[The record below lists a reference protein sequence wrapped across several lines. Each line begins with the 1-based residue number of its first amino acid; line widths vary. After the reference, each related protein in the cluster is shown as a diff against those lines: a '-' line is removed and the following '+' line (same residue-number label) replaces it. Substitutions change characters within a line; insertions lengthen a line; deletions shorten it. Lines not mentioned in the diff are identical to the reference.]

1 MITHGCY
8 SRTRHKHKLKKTFI
22 MLSAGLGLFFYVN
35 QNSFANGENY
45 FKLGSDSKLLTH
57 NSYQNRLFYTLK
69 TGETVADLSKSQD
82 INLSTIWSLNK
93 HLYSSESEMMKAAP
107 GQQIILPLKKLPFE
121 YSALPLLGSAPLV
134 AAGGV
139 AGHTN
144 KLTKMSPDVTK
155 SNMTDDKALNYAA
168 QQAASLGSQLQSR
181 SLNGDYAKDTALG
194 IAGNQASS
202 QLQAWL
208 QHYGT
213 AEVNLQS
220 GNNFDGSSLDFLLPF
235 YDSEKML
242 AFGQVGARYID
253 SRFTANLGAG
263 QRFFL
268 PENMLGYNVFIDQ
281 DFSGDNT
288 RLGIGGEYW
297 RDYFKS
303 SVNGYFRMSGWHE
316 SYNKKDYD
324 ERPANGF
331 DIRFNGYLPSYP
343 ALGAKLMYEQ
353 YYGDNVA
360 LFNAD
365 KLQSNPGAATVGVN
379 YTPVPLVT
387 MGVDYRHGTGNE
399 NDLLYSMQF
408 RYQFDKPWSQQI
420 EPQYVNELRTLSGSR
435 YDLVQ
440 RNNNI
445 ILEYKKQDIL
455 SLSIPHDINGTEHST
470 QKIQLN
476 VKSKYGLDRIVWD
489 DSALRSQG
497 GQIQHSGSQS
507 VQDYQAILPAYVQGG
522 SNIYKV
528 TARAY
533 DRNGNS
539 SNNVQL
545 TITVLSNGQ
554 VVGQVGVT
562 DFTADKT
569 SAKADGTEAITYTA
583 TVKKN
588 GVAQANVPVSFDIVS
603 GDATLSARSATTNSS
618 GKATVTL
625 KSIKPGQVVVSAKTA
640 EMTSALNANAVIFVD
655 QTKASITEIK
665 ADKTTAKA
673 DGSDAITYTVKVMKN
688 NQPEANHS
696 VTFSTN
702 FGDLGG
708 NSNTQIVKTDKDG
721 RATVK
726 LTSGV
731 AGNAIVSA
739 KVSEVN
745 TEVKAPETKFFS
757 VLSIDNNVNII
768 GTSANGALP
777 NIWLRYGQFK
787 LTAKG
792 GDGKYQWRSQDPSV
806 ASVDALTGRVTLL
819 KKGTTKIEVV
829 SGDKQTATYTIN
841 TPEKIITVETQN
853 KVIYSVAEA
862 TCSTNSGRLPSSTS
876 ELKDVYNK
884 WGAANSYEGY
894 KGKNTITAW
903 TQQTAA
909 DKQSGWTSTF
919 DIVTKNEI
927 PNNGSNSKVN
937 VYTANA
943 FAVCVR

>member
-1 MITHGCY
+1 MITHVFY
-8 SRTRHKHKLKKTFI
+8 ARTRHKHKLKKTFI

-45 FKLGSDSKLLTH
+45 FKLSSDSKLLT
-57 NSYQNRLFYTLK
+57 QNAAQDRLFYTLK
-69 TGETVADLSKSQD
+69 TGETVANISKSQG
-82 INLSTIWSLNK
+82 ISLSVIWSLNK
-93 HLYSSESEMMKAAP
+93 HLYSSESEMMKAGP
-107 GQQIILPLKKLPFE
+107 GQQIILPLKKLSVE
-121 YSALPLLGSAPLV
+121 YSALPVLGSAPVV

-144 KLTKMSPDVTK
+144 KMTKMSPDATK
-155 SNMTDDKALNYAA
+155 SNTTDDKALNYAA

-194 IAGNQASS
+194 MASSQASS

-235 YDSEKML
+235 YDSENML

-360 LFNAD
+360 LFNSD

-379 YTPVPLVT
+379 YTPIPLVT
-387 MGVDYRHGTGNE
+387 MGIDYRHGTGNE

-455 SLSIPHDINGTEHST
+455 SLNIPHDINGTEHST
-470 QKIQLN
+470 QKIQLI

-497 GQIQHSGSQS
+497 GQIQHGGSQS
-507 VQDYQAILPAYVQGG
+507 AQDYQAILPAYVQGG

-545 TITVLSNGQ
+545 TITVLPNGQ
-554 VVGQVGVT
+554 VVDQVGVT

-569 SAKADGTEAITYTA
+569 SAKADGIEAITYTA

-588 GVAQANVPVSFDIVS
+588 GVAQANVPVTFSIVS
-603 GDATLSARSATTNSS
+603 GTATLGANSARTDGN

-625 KSIKPGQVVVSAKTA
+625 KSATPGQVVVSAKTA
-640 EMTSALNANAVIFVD
+640 EMTSPLNASAVIFVD

-673 DGSDAITYTVKVMKN
+673 DGSDAITYTVRVMKEGAPVVD
-688 NQPEANHS
+688 QK
-696 VTFSTN
+696 VTFSKD
-702 FGDLGG
+702 FGTL
-708 NSNTQIVKTDKDG
+708 NKTEATTDQNG
-721 RATVK
+721 YATVK
-726 LTSGV
+726 LSSNTPGK
-731 AGNAIVSA
+731 AIVSA
-739 KVSEVN
+739 KVSGVG
-745 TEVKAPETKFFS
+745 TEVKATTVEFFAP
-757 VLSIDNNVNII
+757 LSIDGDKVTVI
-768 GTSANGALP
+768 GTGITGALP
-777 NIWLRYGQFK
+777 KNWLQYGQVK
-787 LTAKG
+787 LQATG
-792 GDGKYQWRSQDPSV
+792 GNGKYTWKSSNTKI
-806 ASVDALTGRVTLL
+806 ASVDNSGVITLNE
-819 KKGTTKIEVV
+819 KGSATITVV
-829 SGDKQTATYTIN
+829 SGDNQSATYTIN
-841 TPEKIITVETQN
+841 APGSIVIAVDKNNRVTYFDAEN
-853 KVIYSVAEA
+853 K
-862 TCSTNSGRLPSSTS
+862 CKTNSANLAQSK
-876 ELKDVYNK
+876 ELLANIYLT
-884 WGAANSYEGY
+884 WGAANKYPYYSGS
-894 KGKNTITAW
+894 KSLTAW
-903 TQQTAA
+903 I
-909 DKQSGWTSTF
+909 KQSSSEQLSGVSSTY
-919 DIVTKNEI
+919 DLVSNN
-927 PNNGSNSKVN
+927 PNSNVKVN
-937 VYTANA
+937 DMNA
-943 FAVCVR
+943 FPVCVK

>member
-1 MITHGCY
+1 MITHGFY
-8 SRTRHKHKLKKTFI
+8 ARTRHKHKLKKTFI

-45 FKLGSDSKLLTH
+45 FKLSSGSKLLT
-57 NSYQNRLFYTLK
+57 QNAAQDRLFYTLK
-69 TGETVADLSKSQD
+69 TGETVANISKSQG
-82 INLSTIWSLNK
+82 ISLSVIWSLNK
-93 HLYSSESEMMKAAP
+93 HLYSSESEMMKAGP
-107 GQQIILPLKKLPFE
+107 GQQIILPLKKLSVE
-121 YSALPLLGSAPLV
+121 YSALPVLGSAPVV

-144 KLTKMSPDVTK
+144 KMTKMSPDATK
-155 SNMTDDKALNYAA
+155 SNTTDDKALNYAA

-194 IAGNQASS
+194 MASSQASS

-235 YDSEKML
+235 YDSENML

-360 LFNAD
+360 LFNSD

-379 YTPVPLVT
+379 YTPIPLVT
-387 MGVDYRHGTGNE
+387 MGIDYRHGTGNE

-455 SLSIPHDINGTEHST
+455 SLNIPHDINGTEHST
-470 QKIQLN
+470 QKIQLI

-497 GQIQHSGSQS
+497 GQIQHGGSQS
-507 VQDYQAILPAYVQGG
+507 AQDYQAILPAYVQGG

-545 TITVLSNGQ
+545 TITVLPNGQ
-554 VVGQVGVT
+554 VVDQVGVT

-569 SAKADGTEAITYTA
+569 SAKADGIEAITYTA

-588 GVAQANVPVSFDIVS
+588 GVAQANVPVTFSIVS
-603 GDATLSARSATTNSS
+603 GAATLGANSARTDGN

-625 KSIKPGQVVVSAKTA
+625 KSATPGQVVVSAKTA
-640 EMTSALNANAVIFVD
+640 EMTSPLNASAVIFVD

-673 DGSDAITYTVKVMKN
+673 DGSDAITYTVRVMKEGAPVVD
-688 NQPEANHS
+688 QK
-696 VTFSTN
+696 VTFSKD
-702 FGDLGG
+702 FGTL
-708 NSNTQIVKTDKDG
+708 NKTEATTDQNG
-721 RATVK
+721 YATVK
-726 LTSGV
+726 LSSNTPGK
-731 AGNAIVSA
+731 AIVSA
-739 KVSEVN
+739 KVSGVG
-745 TEVKAPETKFFS
+745 TEVKATTVEFFAP
-757 VLSIDNNVNII
+757 LSIDGDKVTVI
-768 GTSANGALP
+768 GTGITGALP
-777 NIWLRYGQFK
+777 KNWLQYGQVK
-787 LTAKG
+787 LQATG
-792 GDGKYQWRSQDPSV
+792 GNGKYTWKSSNTKI
-806 ASVDALTGRVTLL
+806 ASVDNSGVITLNE
-819 KKGTTKIEVV
+819 KGSATITVV
-829 SGDKQTATYTIN
+829 SGDNQSATYTIN
-841 TPEKIITVETQN
+841 APGSIVIAVDKNTRVTYFDAEN
-853 KVIYSVAEA
+853 KCKTNSANLAQSKELLANIYS
-862 TCSTNSGRLPSSTS
+862 T
-876 ELKDVYNK
+876 
-884 WGAANSYEGY
+884 WGAANKYPYYSGS
-894 KGKNTITAW
+894 KSLTAW
-903 TQQTAA
+903 I
-909 DKQSGWTSTF
+909 KQSSSEQSSGVSSTY
-919 DIVTKNEI
+919 DLVTKNQ
-927 PNNGSNSKVN
+927 
-937 VYTANA
+937 
-943 FAVCVR
+943 

>member
-1 MITHGCY
+1 MITHGFY
-8 SRTRHKHKLKKTFI
+8 ARTRHKHKLKKTFI

-45 FKLGSDSKLLTH
+45 FKLSSDSKLLT
-57 NSYQNRLFYTLK
+57 QNAAQDRLFYTLK
-69 TGETVADLSKSQD
+69 TGETVANISKSQG
-82 INLSTIWSLNK
+82 ISLSVIWSLNK
-93 HLYSSESEMMKAAP
+93 HLYSSESEMMKAGP
-107 GQQIILPLKKLPFE
+107 GQQIILPLKKLSVE
-121 YSALPLLGSAPLV
+121 YSALPVLGSAPVV

-144 KLTKMSPDVTK
+144 KMTKMSPDATK
-155 SNMTDDKALNYAA
+155 SNTTDDKALNYAA

-194 IAGNQASS
+194 MASSQASS

-235 YDSEKML
+235 YDSENML

-360 LFNAD
+360 LFNSD

-379 YTPVPLVT
+379 YTPIPLVT
-387 MGVDYRHGTGNE
+387 MGIDYRHGTGNE

-455 SLSIPHDINGTEHST
+455 SLNIPHDINGTEHST
-470 QKIQLN
+470 QKIQLI

-497 GQIQHSGSQS
+497 GQIQHGGSQS
-507 VQDYQAILPAYVQGG
+507 AQDYQAILPAYVQGG

-545 TITVLSNGQ
+545 TITVLPNGQ
-554 VVGQVGVT
+554 VVDQVGVT

-569 SAKADGTEAITYTA
+569 SAKADGIEAITYTA

-588 GVAQANVPVSFDIVS
+588 GVAQANVPVTFSIVS
-603 GDATLSARSATTNSS
+603 GTATLGANSARTDGN

-625 KSIKPGQVVVSAKTA
+625 KSATPGQVVVSAKTA
-640 EMTSALNANAVIFVD
+640 EMTSPLNASAVIFVD

-673 DGSDAITYTVKVMKN
+673 DGSDAITYTVRVMKEGAPVVD
-688 NQPEANHS
+688 QK
-696 VTFSTN
+696 VTFSKD
-702 FGDLGG
+702 FGTL
-708 NSNTQIVKTDKDG
+708 NKTEATTDQNG
-721 RATVK
+721 YATVK
-726 LTSGV
+726 LSSTTPGK
-731 AGNAIVSA
+731 AIVSA
-739 KVSEVN
+739 KVSGVG
-745 TEVKAPETKFFS
+745 TEVKATTVEFFAP
-757 VLSIDNNVNII
+757 LSIDGDKVTVI
-768 GTSANGALP
+768 GTGITGALP
-777 NIWLRYGQFK
+777 KNWLQYGQVK
-787 LTAKG
+787 LQATG
-792 GDGKYQWRSQDPSV
+792 GNGKYTWKSSNTKI
-806 ASVDALTGRVTLL
+806 ASVDNSGVITLN
-819 KKGTTKIEVV
+819 KKGSATITVV
-829 SGDKQTATYTIN
+829 SGDNQSATYTIN
-841 TPEKIITVETQN
+841 APGSIVIAVDKNTRVTYFDAEN
-853 KVIYSVAEA
+853 KCKTNSANLAQSKELLANIYS
-862 TCSTNSGRLPSSTS
+862 T
-876 ELKDVYNK
+876 
-884 WGAANSYEGY
+884 WGAANKYPYYSGS
-894 KGKNTITAW
+894 KSLTAW
-903 TQQTAA
+903 I
-909 DKQSGWTSTF
+909 KQSSSEQSSGVSSTY
-919 DIVTKNEI
+919 DLVTKNQLI
-927 PNNGSNSKVN
+927 NVGVNNK
-937 VYTANA
+937 NA
-943 FAVCVR
+943 FSVCVK

>member
-1 MITHGCY
+1 MITHGFY
-8 SRTRHKHKLKKTFI
+8 ARTRHKHKLKKTFI

-45 FKLGSDSKLLTH
+45 FKLSSDSKLLT
-57 NSYQNRLFYTLK
+57 QNAAQDRLFYTLK
-69 TGETVADLSKSQD
+69 IGETVANISKSQG
-82 INLSTIWSLNK
+82 ISLSVIWSLNK
-93 HLYSSESEMMKAAP
+93 HLYSSESEMMKAGP
-107 GQQIILPLKKLPFE
+107 GQQIILPLKKLSVE
-121 YSALPLLGSAPLV
+121 YSALPVLGSAPVV

-144 KLTKMSPDVTK
+144 KMTKMSPDATK
-155 SNMTDDKALNYAA
+155 SNTTDDKALNYAA

-194 IAGNQASS
+194 MASSQASS

-235 YDSEKML
+235 YDSENML

-360 LFNAD
+360 LFNSD

-379 YTPVPLVT
+379 YTPIPLVT
-387 MGVDYRHGTGNE
+387 MGIDYRHGTGNE

-455 SLSIPHDINGTEHST
+455 SLNIPHDINGTEHST
-470 QKIQLN
+470 QKIQLI

-497 GQIQHSGSQS
+497 GQIQHGGSQS
-507 VQDYQAILPAYVQGG
+507 AQDYQAILPAYLQGG

-545 TITVLSNGQ
+545 TITVLPNGQ
-554 VVGQVGVT
+554 VVDQVGVT

-569 SAKADGTEAITYTA
+569 SAKADGIEAITYTA

-588 GVAQANVPVSFDIVS
+588 GVAQANVPVTFSIVS
-603 GDATLSARSATTNSS
+603 GTATLGANSARTDGN

-625 KSIKPGQVVVSAKTA
+625 KSATPGQVVVSAKTA
-640 EMTSALNANAVIFVD
+640 EMTSPLNASAVIFVD

-673 DGSDAITYTVKVMKN
+673 DGSDAITYTVRVMKEGAPVVD
-688 NQPEANHS
+688 QK
-696 VTFSTN
+696 VTFSKD
-702 FGDLGG
+702 FGTL
-708 NSNTQIVKTDKDG
+708 NKTEATTDQNG
-721 RATVK
+721 YATVK
-726 LTSGV
+726 LSSNTPGK
-731 AGNAIVSA
+731 AIVSA
-739 KVSEVN
+739 KVSGVG
-745 TEVKAPETKFFS
+745 TEVKATTVEFFAP
-757 VLSIDNNVNII
+757 LSIDGDKVTVI
-768 GTSANGALP
+768 GTGITGALP
-777 NIWLRYGQFK
+777 KNWLQYGQVK
-787 LTAKG
+787 LQATG
-792 GDGKYQWRSQDPSV
+792 GNGKYTWKSSNTKI
-806 ASVDALTGRVTLL
+806 ASVDNSGVITLNE
-819 KKGTTKIEVV
+819 KGSATITVV
-829 SGDKQTATYTIN
+829 SGDNQSATYTIN
-841 TPEKIITVETQN
+841 APGSIVIAVDKNTRVTYFDAEN
-853 KVIYSVAEA
+853 KCKTNSANLAQSKELLANIYS
-862 TCSTNSGRLPSSTS
+862 T
-876 ELKDVYNK
+876 
-884 WGAANSYEGY
+884 WGAANKYPYYSGS
-894 KGKNTITAW
+894 KSLTAW
-903 TQQTAA
+903 I
-909 DKQSGWTSTF
+909 KQSSSEQSSGVSSTY
-919 DIVTKNEI
+919 DLVTKNQLI
-927 PNNGSNSKVN
+927 NVGVNNK
-937 VYTANA
+937 NA
-943 FAVCVR
+943 FSVCVK

>member
-1 MITHGCY
+1 
-8 SRTRHKHKLKKTFI
+8 

-45 FKLGSDSKLLTH
+45 FKLSSDSKLLT
-57 NSYQNRLFYTLK
+57 QNAAQDRLFYTLK
-69 TGETVADLSKSQD
+69 TGETVANISKSQG
-82 INLSTIWSLNK
+82 ISLSVIWSLNK
-93 HLYSSESEMMKAAP
+93 HLYSSESEMMKAGP
-107 GQQIILPLKKLPFE
+107 GQQIILPLKKLSVE
-121 YSALPLLGSAPLV
+121 YSALPVLGSAPVV

-144 KLTKMSPDVTK
+144 KMTKMSPDATK
-155 SNMTDDKALNYAA
+155 SNTTDDKALNYAA

-194 IAGNQASS
+194 MASSQASS

-235 YDSEKML
+235 YDSENML

-360 LFNAD
+360 LFNSD

-379 YTPVPLVT
+379 YTPIPLVT
-387 MGVDYRHGTGNE
+387 MGIDYRHGTGNE

-455 SLSIPHDINGTEHST
+455 SLNIPHDINGTEHST
-470 QKIQLN
+470 QKIQLI

-507 VQDYQAILPAYVQGG
+507 AQDYQAILPAYVQGG

-545 TITVLSNGQ
+545 TITVLPNGQ
-554 VVGQVGVT
+554 VVDQVGVT

-569 SAKADGTEAITYTA
+569 SAKADNVDTITYTA

-588 GVAQANVPVSFDIVS
+588 GVAQANVPVTFSIVS
-603 GDATLSARSATTNSS
+603 GTATLGANSARTDGN

-625 KSIKPGQVVVSAKTA
+625 KSATPGQVVVSAKTA
-640 EMTSALNANAVIFVD
+640 EMTSPLNASAVIFVD

-673 DGSDAITYTVKVMKN
+673 DGSDAITYTVRVMKEGAPVVD
-688 NQPEANHS
+688 QK
-696 VTFSTN
+696 VTFSKD
-702 FGDLGG
+702 FGTL
-708 NSNTQIVKTDKDG
+708 NKTEATTDQNG
-721 RATVK
+721 YATVK
-726 LTSGV
+726 LSSNTPGK
-731 AGNAIVSA
+731 AIVSA
-739 KVSEVN
+739 KVSGVG
-745 TEVKAPETKFFS
+745 TEVKATTVEFFAP
-757 VLSIDNNVNII
+757 LSIDGDKVTVI
-768 GTSANGALP
+768 GTGITGALP
-777 NIWLRYGQFK
+777 KNWLQYGQVK
-787 LTAKG
+787 LQATG
-792 GDGKYQWRSQDPSV
+792 GNGKYTWKSSNTKI
-806 ASVDALTGRVTLL
+806 ASVDNSGVITLNE
-819 KKGTTKIEVV
+819 KGSATITVV
-829 SGDKQTATYTIN
+829 SGDNQSATYTIN
-841 TPEKIITVETQN
+841 APGSIVIAVDKNTRVTYFDAEN
-853 KVIYSVAEA
+853 KCKTNSANLAQSKELLVNIYS
-862 TCSTNSGRLPSSTS
+862 T
-876 ELKDVYNK
+876 
-884 WGAANSYEGY
+884 WGAANKYPYYSGS
-894 KGKNTITAW
+894 KSLTAW
-903 TQQTAA
+903 I
-909 DKQSGWTSTF
+909 KQSSSEQSSGVSSTY
-919 DIVTKNEI
+919 DLVTKNQLSNVGV
-927 PNNGSNSKVN
+927 NNK
-937 VYTANA
+937 NA
-943 FAVCVR
+943 FSVCVK

>member
-1 MITHGCY
+1 MITHGFY
-8 SRTRHKHKLKKTFI
+8 ARTRHKHKLKKTFI

-45 FKLGSDSKLLTH
+45 FKLSSDSKLLT
-57 NSYQNRLFYTLK
+57 QNAAQDRLFYTLK
-69 TGETVADLSKSQD
+69 TGETVANISKSQG
-82 INLSTIWSLNK
+82 ISLSVIWSLNK
-93 HLYSSESEMMKAAP
+93 HLYSSESEMMKAGP
-107 GQQIILPLKKLPFE
+107 GQQIILPLKKLSVE
-121 YSALPLLGSAPLV
+121 YSALPVLGSAPVV

-144 KLTKMSPDVTK
+144 KMTKMSPDATK
-155 SNMTDDKALNYAA
+155 SNTTDDKALNYAA

-194 IAGNQASS
+194 MASSQASS

-235 YDSEKML
+235 YDSENML

-360 LFNAD
+360 LFNSD

-379 YTPVPLVT
+379 YTPIPLVT
-387 MGVDYRHGTGNE
+387 MGIDYRHGTGNE

-455 SLSIPHDINGTEHST
+455 SLNIPHDINGTEHST
-470 QKIQLN
+470 QKIQLI

-497 GQIQHSGSQS
+497 GQIQHGGSQS
-507 VQDYQAILPAYVQGG
+507 AQDYQAILPAYVQGG

-545 TITVLSNGQ
+545 TITVLPNGQ
-554 VVGQVGVT
+554 VVDQVGVT

-569 SAKADGTEAITYTA
+569 SAKADGIEAITYTA

-588 GVAQANVPVSFDIVS
+588 GVAQANVPVTFSIVS
-603 GDATLSARSATTNSS
+603 GTATLGANSARTDGN

-625 KSIKPGQVVVSAKTA
+625 KSATPGQVVVSAKTA
-640 EMTSALNANAVIFVD
+640 EMTSPLNASAVIFVD

-673 DGSDAITYTVKVMKN
+673 DGSDAITYTVRVMKEGAPVVD
-688 NQPEANHS
+688 QK
-696 VTFSTN
+696 VTFSKD
-702 FGDLGG
+702 FGTL
-708 NSNTQIVKTDKDG
+708 NKTEATTDQNG
-721 RATVK
+721 YATVK
-726 LTSGV
+726 LSSNTPGK
-731 AGNAIVSA
+731 AIVSA
-739 KVSEVN
+739 KVSGVG
-745 TEVKAPETKFFS
+745 TEVKATTVEFFAP
-757 VLSIDNNVNII
+757 LSIDGDKVTVI
-768 GTSANGALP
+768 GTGITGALP
-777 NIWLRYGQFK
+777 KNWLQYGQVK
-787 LTAKG
+787 LQATG
-792 GDGKYQWRSQDPSV
+792 GNGKYTWKSSNTKI
-806 ASVDALTGRVTLL
+806 ASVDNSGVITLNE
-819 KKGTTKIEVV
+819 KGSATITVV
-829 SGDKQTATYTIN
+829 SGDNQSATYTIN
-841 TPEKIITVETQN
+841 APGSIVIAVDKNNRVTYFDAEN
-853 KVIYSVAEA
+853 KCKTNSANLAQSKELLANIYS
-862 TCSTNSGRLPSSTS
+862 T
-876 ELKDVYNK
+876 
-884 WGAANSYEGY
+884 WGAANKYPYYSGS
-894 KGKNTITAW
+894 KSLTAW
-903 TQQTAA
+903 I
-909 DKQSGWTSTF
+909 KQSSSEQSSGVSSTY
-919 DIVTKNEI
+919 DLVLENPMINV
-927 PNNGSNSKVN
+927 KVN
-937 VYTANA
+937 DKNA
-943 FAVCVR
+943 FPVCVK

>member
-1 MITHGCY
+1 MITHGFY
-8 SRTRHKHKLKKTFI
+8 ARTRHKHKLKKTFI

-45 FKLGSDSKLLTH
+45 FKLSSDSKLLT
-57 NSYQNRLFYTLK
+57 QNAAQDRLFYTLK
-69 TGETVADLSKSQD
+69 TGETVANISKSQG
-82 INLSTIWSLNK
+82 ISLSVIWSLNK
-93 HLYSSESEMMKAAP
+93 HLYSSESEMMKAGP
-107 GQQIILPLKKLPFE
+107 GQQIILPLKKLSVE
-121 YSALPLLGSAPLV
+121 YSALPVLGSAPVV

-144 KLTKMSPDVTK
+144 KMTKMSPDATK
-155 SNMTDDKALNYAA
+155 SNTTDDKALNYAA

-194 IAGNQASS
+194 MASSQASS

-235 YDSEKML
+235 YDSENML

-360 LFNAD
+360 LFNSD

-379 YTPVPLVT
+379 YTPIPLVT
-387 MGVDYRHGTGNE
+387 MGIDYRHGTGNE

-455 SLSIPHDINGTEHST
+455 SLNIPHDINGTEHST
-470 QKIQLN
+470 QKIQLI

-507 VQDYQAILPAYVQGG
+507 AQDYQAILPAYVQGG

-545 TITVLSNGQ
+545 TITVLPNGQ
-554 VVGQVGVT
+554 VVDQVGVT

-569 SAKADGTEAITYTA
+569 SAKADGIEAITYTA

-588 GVAQANVPVSFDIVS
+588 GVAQANVPVTFSIVS
-603 GDATLSARSATTNSS
+603 GTATLGANSARTDGN

-625 KSIKPGQVVVSAKTA
+625 KSVTPGQVVVSAKTA
-640 EMTSALNANAVIFVD
+640 EMTSPLNANAVIFVD
-655 QTKASITEIK
+655 QTQASITEIK

-673 DGSDAITYTVKVMKN
+673 DGSDAITYTVRVMKEGAPVVD
-688 NQPEANHS
+688 QK
-696 VTFSTN
+696 VTFSKD
-702 FGDLGG
+702 FGTL
-708 NSNTQIVKTDKDG
+708 NKTEATTDQNG
-721 RATVK
+721 YATVK
-726 LTSGV
+726 LSSNTPGK
-731 AGNAIVSA
+731 AIVSA
-739 KVSEVN
+739 KVSGVG
-745 TEVKAPETKFFS
+745 TEVKATTVEFFAP
-757 VLSIDNNVNII
+757 LSIDGDKVTVI
-768 GTSANGALP
+768 GTGITGALP
-777 NIWLRYGQFK
+777 KNWLQYGQVK
-787 LTAKG
+787 LQATG
-792 GDGKYQWRSQDPSV
+792 GNGKYTWKSSNTKI
-806 ASVDALTGRVTLL
+806 ASVDNSGVITLNE
-819 KKGTTKIEVV
+819 KGSATITVV
-829 SGDKQTATYTIN
+829 SGDNQSATYTIN
-841 TPEKIITVETQN
+841 APGSIVIAVDKNTRVTYFDAEN
-853 KVIYSVAEA
+853 KCKTNSANLAQSKELLANIYS
-862 TCSTNSGRLPSSTS
+862 T
-876 ELKDVYNK
+876 
-884 WGAANSYEGY
+884 WGAANKYPYYSGS
-894 KGKNTITAW
+894 KSLTAW
-903 TQQTAA
+903 I
-909 DKQSGWTSTF
+909 KQSSSEQSSGVSSTY
-919 DIVTKNEI
+919 DLVTKNQLI
-927 PNNGSNSKVN
+927 NVGVNNK
-937 VYTANA
+937 NA
-943 FAVCVR
+943 FSVCVK

>member
-1 MITHGCY
+1 MITHGFY
-8 SRTRHKHKLKKTFI
+8 ARTRHKHKLKKTFI

-45 FKLGSDSKLLTH
+45 FKLSSDSKLLT
-57 NSYQNRLFYTLK
+57 QNAAQDRLFYTLK
-69 TGETVADLSKSQD
+69 TGETVANISKSQG
-82 INLSTIWSLNK
+82 ISLSVIWSLNK
-93 HLYSSESEMMKAAP
+93 HLYSSESEMMKAGH
-107 GQQIILPLKKLPFE
+107 GQQIILPLKKLSVE
-121 YSALPLLGSAPLV
+121 YSALPVLGSAPVV

-144 KLTKMSPDVTK
+144 KMTKMSPDATK
-155 SNMTDDKALNYAA
+155 SNTTDDKALNYAA

-194 IAGNQASS
+194 MASSQASS

-235 YDSEKML
+235 YDSENML

-360 LFNAD
+360 LFNSD

-379 YTPVPLVT
+379 YTPIPLVT
-387 MGVDYRHGTGNE
+387 MGIDYRHGTGNE

-455 SLSIPHDINGTEHST
+455 SLNIPHDINGTEHST
-470 QKIQLN
+470 QKIQLI

-497 GQIQHSGSQS
+497 GQIQHGGSQS
-507 VQDYQAILPAYVQGG
+507 AQDYQAILPAYVQGG

-545 TITVLSNGQ
+545 TITVLPNGQ
-554 VVGQVGVT
+554 VVDQVGVT

-569 SAKADGTEAITYTA
+569 SAKADGIEAITYTA

-588 GVAQANVPVSFDIVS
+588 GVAQANVPVTFSIVS
-603 GDATLSARSATTNSS
+603 GTATLGANSARTDGN

-625 KSIKPGQVVVSAKTA
+625 KSATPGQVVVSAKTA
-640 EMTSALNANAVIFVD
+640 EMTSPLNASAVIFVD

-673 DGSDAITYTVKVMKN
+673 DGSDAITYTVRVMKEGAPVVD
-688 NQPEANHS
+688 QK
-696 VTFSTN
+696 VTFSKD
-702 FGDLGG
+702 FGTL
-708 NSNTQIVKTDKDG
+708 NKTEATTDQNG
-721 RATVK
+721 YATVK
-726 LTSGV
+726 LSSNTPGK
-731 AGNAIVSA
+731 AIVSA
-739 KVSEVN
+739 KVSGVG
-745 TEVKAPETKFFS
+745 TEVKATTVEFFAP
-757 VLSIDNNVNII
+757 LSIDGDKVTVI
-768 GTSANGALP
+768 GTGITGALP
-777 NIWLRYGQFK
+777 KNWLQYGQVK
-787 LTAKG
+787 LQATG
-792 GDGKYQWRSQDPSV
+792 GNGKYTWKSSNTKI
-806 ASVDALTGRVTLL
+806 ASVDNSGVITLNE
-819 KKGTTKIEVV
+819 KGSATITVV
-829 SGDKQTATYTIN
+829 SGDNQSATYTIN
-841 TPEKIITVETQN
+841 APGSIVIAVDKNTRVTYFDAEN
-853 KVIYSVAEA
+853 KCKTNSANLAQSKELLANIYS
-862 TCSTNSGRLPSSTS
+862 T
-876 ELKDVYNK
+876 
-884 WGAANSYEGY
+884 WGAANKYPYYSGS
-894 KGKNTITAW
+894 KSLTAW
-903 TQQTAA
+903 I
-909 DKQSGWTSTF
+909 KQSSSEQSSGVSSTY
-919 DIVTKNEI
+919 DLVTKNQLI
-927 PNNGSNSKVN
+927 NVGVNNK
-937 VYTANA
+937 NA
-943 FAVCVR
+943 FSVCVK

>member
-1 MITHGCY
+1 MITHVFY
-8 SRTRHKHKLKKTFI
+8 ARTRHKHKLKKTFI

-45 FKLGSDSKLLTH
+45 FKLSSDSKLLT
-57 NSYQNRLFYTLK
+57 QNAAQDRLFYTLK
-69 TGETVADLSKSQD
+69 TGETVANISKSQG
-82 INLSTIWSLNK
+82 ISLSVIWSLNK
-93 HLYSSESEMMKAAP
+93 HLYSSESEMMKAGP
-107 GQQIILPLKKLPFE
+107 GQQIILPLKKLSVE
-121 YSALPLLGSAPLV
+121 YSALPVLGSAPVV

-144 KLTKMSPDVTK
+144 KMTKMSPDATK
-155 SNMTDDKALNYAA
+155 SNTTDDKALNYAA

-194 IAGNQASS
+194 MASSQASS

-235 YDSEKML
+235 YDSENML

-360 LFNAD
+360 LFNSD

-379 YTPVPLVT
+379 YTPIPLVT
-387 MGVDYRHGTGNE
+387 MGIDYRHGTGNE

-455 SLSIPHDINGTEHST
+455 SLNIPHDINGTEHST
-470 QKIQLN
+470 QKIQLI

-497 GQIQHSGSQS
+497 GQIQHGGSQS
-507 VQDYQAILPAYVQGG
+507 AQDYQAILPAYVQGG

-545 TITVLSNGQ
+545 TITVLPNGQ
-554 VVGQVGVT
+554 VVDQVGVT

-569 SAKADGTEAITYTA
+569 SAKADGIEAITYTA

-588 GVAQANVPVSFDIVS
+588 GVAQANVPVTFSIVS
-603 GDATLSARSATTNSS
+603 GTATLGANSARTDGN

-625 KSIKPGQVVVSAKTA
+625 KSATPGQVVVSAKTA
-640 EMTSALNANAVIFVD
+640 EMTSPLNASAVIFVD

-673 DGSDAITYTVKVMKN
+673 DGSDAITYTVRVMKEGAPVVD
-688 NQPEANHS
+688 QK
-696 VTFSTN
+696 VTFSKD
-702 FGDLGG
+702 FGTL
-708 NSNTQIVKTDKDG
+708 NKTEATTDQNG
-721 RATVK
+721 YATVK
-726 LTSGV
+726 LSSNTPGK
-731 AGNAIVSA
+731 AIVSA
-739 KVSEVN
+739 KVSGVG
-745 TEVKAPETKFFS
+745 TEVKATTVEFFAP
-757 VLSIDNNVNII
+757 LSIDGDKVTVI
-768 GTSANGALP
+768 GSGITGALP
-777 NIWLRYGQFK
+777 KNWLQYGQVK
-787 LTAKG
+787 LQATG
-792 GDGKYQWRSQDPSV
+792 GNGKYTWKSSNTKI
-806 ASVDALTGRVTLL
+806 ASVDNSGVITLNE
-819 KKGTTKIEVV
+819 KGSATITVV
-829 SGDKQTATYTIN
+829 SGDNQSATYTIN
-841 TPEKIITVETQN
+841 APGSIVIAVDKNTRVTYFDAEN
-853 KVIYSVAEA
+853 KCKTNSANLAQSKELLANIYS
-862 TCSTNSGRLPSSTS
+862 T
-876 ELKDVYNK
+876 
-884 WGAANSYEGY
+884 WGAANKYPYYSGS
-894 KGKNTITAW
+894 KSLTAW
-903 TQQTAA
+903 I
-909 DKQSGWTSTF
+909 KQSSSEQSSGVSSTY
-919 DIVTKNEI
+919 DLVSNN
-927 PNNGSNSKVN
+927 PNSNVKVN
-937 VYTANA
+937 DKNA
-943 FAVCVR
+943 FPVCVK

>member
-1 MITHGCY
+1 MITHGFY
-8 SRTRHKHKLKKTFI
+8 ARTRHKHKLKKTFI

-45 FKLGSDSKLLTH
+45 FKLSSDSKLLT
-57 NSYQNRLFYTLK
+57 QNAAQDRLFYTLK
-69 TGETVADLSKSQD
+69 TGETVANISKSQG
-82 INLSTIWSLNK
+82 ISLSVIWSLNK
-93 HLYSSESEMMKAAP
+93 HLYSSESEMMKAGP
-107 GQQIILPLKKLPFE
+107 GQQIILPLKKLSVE
-121 YSALPLLGSAPLV
+121 YSALPVLGSAPVV

-144 KLTKMSPDVTK
+144 KMTKMSPDATK
-155 SNMTDDKALNYAA
+155 SNTTDDKALNYAA

-194 IAGNQASS
+194 MASSQASS

-235 YDSEKML
+235 YDSENML

-360 LFNAD
+360 LFNSD

-379 YTPVPLVT
+379 YTPIPLVT
-387 MGVDYRHGTGNE
+387 MGIDYRHGTGNE

-455 SLSIPHDINGTEHST
+455 SLNIPHDINGTEHST
-470 QKIQLN
+470 QKIQLI

-497 GQIQHSGSQS
+497 GQIQHGGSQS
-507 VQDYQAILPAYVQGG
+507 AQDYQAILPAYVQGG

-545 TITVLSNGQ
+545 TITVLPNGQ
-554 VVGQVGVT
+554 VVDQVGVT

-569 SAKADGTEAITYTA
+569 SAKADGIEAITYTA

-588 GVAQANVPVSFDIVS
+588 GVAQANVPVTFSIVS
-603 GDATLSARSATTNSS
+603 GTATLGANSARTDGN

-625 KSIKPGQVVVSAKTA
+625 KSATPGQVVVSAKTA
-640 EMTSALNANAVIFVD
+640 EMTSPLNASAVIFVD

-665 ADKTTAKA
+665 ADKTIAKA
-673 DGSDAITYTVKVMKN
+673 DGSDAITYTVRVMKEGAPVVD
-688 NQPEANHS
+688 QK
-696 VTFSTN
+696 VTFSKD
-702 FGDLGG
+702 FGTL
-708 NSNTQIVKTDKDG
+708 NKTEATTDQNG
-721 RATVK
+721 YATVK
-726 LTSGV
+726 LSSNTPGK
-731 AGNAIVSA
+731 AIVSA
-739 KVSEVN
+739 KVSGVG
-745 TEVKAPETKFFS
+745 TEVKATTVEFFAP
-757 VLSIDNNVNII
+757 LSIDGDKVTVI
-768 GTSANGALP
+768 GTGITGALP
-777 NIWLRYGQFK
+777 KNWLQYGQVK
-787 LTAKG
+787 LQATG
-792 GDGKYQWRSQDPSV
+792 GNGKYTWKSSNTKI
-806 ASVDALTGRVTLL
+806 ASVDNSGVITLNE
-819 KKGTTKIEVV
+819 KGSATITVV
-829 SGDKQTATYTIN
+829 SGDNQSATYTIN
-841 TPEKIITVETQN
+841 APGSIVIAVDKNTRVTYFDAEN
-853 KVIYSVAEA
+853 KCKTNSANLAQSKELLANIYS
-862 TCSTNSGRLPSSTS
+862 T
-876 ELKDVYNK
+876 
-884 WGAANSYEGY
+884 WGAANKYPYYSGS
-894 KGKNTITAW
+894 KSLTAW
-903 TQQTAA
+903 I
-909 DKQSGWTSTF
+909 KQSSSEQSSGVSSTY
-919 DIVTKNEI
+919 DLVTKNPLI
-927 PNNGSNSKVN
+927 NVGVNNK
-937 VYTANA
+937 NA
-943 FAVCVR
+943 FSVCVK

>member
-1 MITHGCY
+1 MITHGFY
-8 SRTRHKHKLKKTFI
+8 ARTRHKHKLKKTFI

-45 FKLGSDSKLLTH
+45 FKLSSDSKLLT
-57 NSYQNRLFYTLK
+57 QNAAQDRLFYTLK
-69 TGETVADLSKSQD
+69 TGETVANISKSQG
-82 INLSTIWSLNK
+82 ISLSVIWSLNK
-93 HLYSSESEMMKAAP
+93 HLYSSESEMMKAGP
-107 GQQIILPLKKLPFE
+107 GQQIILPLKKLSVE
-121 YSALPLLGSAPLV
+121 YSALPVLGSAPVV

-144 KLTKMSPDVTK
+144 KMTKMSPDATK
-155 SNMTDDKALNYAA
+155 SNTTDDKALNYAA

-194 IAGNQASS
+194 MASSQASS

-235 YDSEKML
+235 YDSENML

-360 LFNAD
+360 LFNSD

-379 YTPVPLVT
+379 YTPIPLVT
-387 MGVDYRHGTGNE
+387 MGIDYRHGTGNE

-455 SLSIPHDINGTEHST
+455 SLNIPHDINGTEHST
-470 QKIQLN
+470 QKIQLI

-497 GQIQHSGSQS
+497 GQIQHGGSQS
-507 VQDYQAILPAYVQGG
+507 AQDYQAILPAYVQGG

-545 TITVLSNGQ
+545 TITVLPNGQ
-554 VVGQVGVT
+554 VVDQVGVT

-569 SAKADGTEAITYTA
+569 SAKADGIEAITYTA

-588 GVAQANVPVSFDIVS
+588 GVAQANVPVTFSIVS
-603 GDATLSARSATTNSS
+603 GTATLGANSARTDGN

-625 KSIKPGQVVVSAKTA
+625 KSATPGQVVVSAKTA
-640 EMTSALNANAVIFVD
+640 EMTSPLNASAVIFVD

-673 DGSDAITYTVKVMKN
+673 DGSDAITYTVRVMKEGAPVVD
-688 NQPEANHS
+688 QK
-696 VTFSTN
+696 VTFSKD
-702 FGDLGG
+702 FGTL
-708 NSNTQIVKTDKDG
+708 NKTEATTDQNG
-721 RATVK
+721 YATVK
-726 LTSGV
+726 LSSNTPGK
-731 AGNAIVSA
+731 AIVSA
-739 KVSEVN
+739 KVSGVG
-745 TEVKAPETKFFS
+745 TEVKATTVEFFAP
-757 VLSIDNNVNII
+757 LSIDGDKVTVI
-768 GTSANGALP
+768 GTGITGALP
-777 NIWLRYGQFK
+777 KNWLQYGQVK
-787 LTAKG
+787 LQATG
-792 GDGKYQWRSQDPSV
+792 GNGKYTWKSSNTKI
-806 ASVDALTGRVTLL
+806 ASVDNSGVITLNE
-819 KKGTTKIEVV
+819 KGSATITVV
-829 SGDKQTATYTIN
+829 SGDNQSATYTIN
-841 TPEKIITVETQN
+841 APGSIVIAVDKNTRVTYFDAEN
-853 KVIYSVAEA
+853 KCKTNSANLAQSKELLANIYS
-862 TCSTNSGRLPSSTS
+862 T
-876 ELKDVYNK
+876 
-884 WGAANSYEGY
+884 WGAANKYPYYYGS
-894 KGKNTITAW
+894 KSLTAW
-903 TQQTAA
+903 I
-909 DKQSGWTSTF
+909 KQSSSEQSSGVSSTY
-919 DIVTKNEI
+919 DLVTKNQLSNVGV
-927 PNNGSNSKVN
+927 NNK
-937 VYTANA
+937 NA
-943 FAVCVR
+943 FSVCVK

>member
-1 MITHGCY
+1 MITHGFY
-8 SRTRHKHKLKKTFI
+8 ARTRHKHKLKKTFI

-45 FKLGSDSKLLTH
+45 FKLSSDSKLLT
-57 NSYQNRLFYTLK
+57 QNAAQDRLFYTLK
-69 TGETVADLSKSQD
+69 TGETVANISKSQG
-82 INLSTIWSLNK
+82 ISLSVIWSLNK
-93 HLYSSESEMMKAAP
+93 HLYSSESEMMKAGP
-107 GQQIILPLKKLPFE
+107 GQQIILPLKKLSVE
-121 YSALPLLGSAPLV
+121 YSALPVLGSAPVV

-144 KLTKMSPDVTK
+144 KMTKMSPDATK
-155 SNMTDDKALNYAA
+155 SNSTDDKALNYAA

-194 IAGNQASS
+194 MASSQASS

-235 YDSEKML
+235 YDSENML

-360 LFNAD
+360 LFNSD

-379 YTPVPLVT
+379 YTPIPLVT
-387 MGVDYRHGTGNE
+387 MGIDYRHGTGNE

-455 SLSIPHDINGTEHST
+455 SLNIPHDINGTEHST
-470 QKIQLN
+470 QKIQLI

-497 GQIQHSGSQS
+497 GQIQHGGSQS
-507 VQDYQAILPAYVQGG
+507 AQDYQAILPVYVQGG

-545 TITVLSNGQ
+545 TITVLPNGQ
-554 VVGQVGVT
+554 VVDQVGVT

-569 SAKADGTEAITYTA
+569 SAKADGIEAITYTA

-588 GVAQANVPVSFDIVS
+588 GVAQANVPVTFSIVS
-603 GDATLSARSATTNSS
+603 GTATLGANSARTDGN

-625 KSIKPGQVVVSAKTA
+625 KSATPGQVVVSAKTA
-640 EMTSALNANAVIFVD
+640 EMTSPLNASAVIFVD

-673 DGSDAITYTVKVMKN
+673 DGSDAITYTVRVMKEGAPVVD
-688 NQPEANHS
+688 QK
-696 VTFSTN
+696 VTFSKD
-702 FGDLGG
+702 FGTL
-708 NSNTQIVKTDKDG
+708 NKTEATTDQNG
-721 RATVK
+721 YATVK
-726 LTSGV
+726 LSSNTPGK
-731 AGNAIVSA
+731 AIVSA
-739 KVSEVN
+739 KVSGVG
-745 TEVKAPETKFFS
+745 TEVKATTVEFFAP
-757 VLSIDNNVNII
+757 LSIDGDKVTVI
-768 GTSANGALP
+768 GTGITGALP
-777 NIWLRYGQFK
+777 KNWLQYGQVK
-787 LTAKG
+787 LQATG
-792 GDGKYQWRSQDPSV
+792 GNGKYTWKSSNTKI
-806 ASVDALTGRVTLL
+806 ASVDNSGVITLNE
-819 KKGTTKIEVV
+819 KGSATITVV
-829 SGDKQTATYTIN
+829 SGDNQSATYTIN
-841 TPEKIITVETQN
+841 APGSIVIAVDKNTRVTYFDAEN
-853 KVIYSVAEA
+853 KCKTNSANLAQSKELLANIYS
-862 TCSTNSGRLPSSTS
+862 T
-876 ELKDVYNK
+876 
-884 WGAANSYEGY
+884 WGAANKYPYYSGS
-894 KGKNTITAW
+894 KSLTAW
-903 TQQTAA
+903 I
-909 DKQSGWTSTF
+909 KQSSSEQSSGVSSTY
-919 DIVTKNEI
+919 DLVTKNQLI
-927 PNNGSNSKVN
+927 NVGVNNK
-937 VYTANA
+937 NA
-943 FAVCVR
+943 FSVCVK

>member
-1 MITHGCY
+1 MTHGFY
-8 SRTRHKHKLKKTFI
+8 ARTRHKHKLKKTFI

-45 FKLGSDSKLLTH
+45 FKLSSDSKLLT
-57 NSYQNRLFYTLK
+57 QNAAQDRLFYTLK
-69 TGETVADLSKSQD
+69 TGETVANISKSQG
-82 INLSTIWSLNK
+82 ISLSVIWSLNK
-93 HLYSSESEMMKAAP
+93 HLYSSESEMMKAGP
-107 GQQIILPLKKLPFE
+107 GQQIILPLKKLSVE
-121 YSALPLLGSAPLV
+121 YSALPVLGSAPVV

-144 KLTKMSPDVTK
+144 KMTKMSPDATK
-155 SNMTDDKALNYAA
+155 SNTTDDKALNYAA

-194 IAGNQASS
+194 MASSQASS

-235 YDSEKML
+235 YDSENML

-360 LFNAD
+360 LFNSD

-379 YTPVPLVT
+379 YTPIPLVT
-387 MGVDYRHGTGNE
+387 MGIDYRHGTGNE

-455 SLSIPHDINGTEHST
+455 SLNIPHDINGTEHST
-470 QKIQLN
+470 QKIQLI

-497 GQIQHSGSQS
+497 GQIQHGGSQS
-507 VQDYQAILPAYVQGG
+507 AQDYQAILPAYVQGG

-545 TITVLSNGQ
+545 TITVLPNGQ
-554 VVGQVGVT
+554 VVDQVGVT

-569 SAKADGTEAITYTA
+569 SAKADGIEAITYTA

-588 GVAQANVPVSFDIVS
+588 GVAQANVPVTFSIVS
-603 GDATLSARSATTNSS
+603 GTATLGANSARTDGN

-625 KSIKPGQVVVSAKTA
+625 KSATPGQVVVSAKTA
-640 EMTSALNANAVIFVD
+640 EMTSPLNASAVIFVD

-673 DGSDAITYTVKVMKN
+673 DGSDAITYTVRVMKEGAPVVD
-688 NQPEANHS
+688 QK
-696 VTFSTN
+696 VTFSKD
-702 FGDLGG
+702 FGTL
-708 NSNTQIVKTDKDG
+708 NKTEATTDQNG
-721 RATVK
+721 YATVK
-726 LTSGV
+726 LSSNTPGK
-731 AGNAIVSA
+731 AIVSA
-739 KVSEVN
+739 KVSGVG
-745 TEVKAPETKFFS
+745 TEVKATTVEFFAP
-757 VLSIDNNVNII
+757 LSIDGDKVTVI
-768 GTSANGALP
+768 GTGITGALP
-777 NIWLRYGQFK
+777 KNWLQYGQVK
-787 LTAKG
+787 LQATG
-792 GDGKYQWRSQDPSV
+792 GNGKYTWKSSNTKI
-806 ASVDALTGRVTLL
+806 ASVDNSGVITLNE
-819 KKGTTKIEVV
+819 KGSATITVV
-829 SGDKQTATYTIN
+829 SGDNQSATYTIN
-841 TPEKIITVETQN
+841 APGSIVIAVDKNTRVTYFDAEN
-853 KVIYSVAEA
+853 KCKTNSANLAQSKELLANIYS
-862 TCSTNSGRLPSSTS
+862 T
-876 ELKDVYNK
+876 
-884 WGAANSYEGY
+884 WGAANKYPYYSGS
-894 KGKNTITAW
+894 KSLTAW
-903 TQQTAA
+903 I
-909 DKQSGWTSTF
+909 KQSSSEQSSGVSSTY
-919 DIVTKNEI
+919 DLVTKN
-927 PNNGSNSKVN
+927 
-937 VYTANA
+937 
-943 FAVCVR
+943 

>member
-1 MITHGCY
+1 MITHGFY
-8 SRTRHKHKLKKTFI
+8 ARTRHKHKLKKTFI

-45 FKLGSDSKLLTH
+45 FKLSSGSKLLT
-57 NSYQNRLFYTLK
+57 QNAAQDRLFYTLK
-69 TGETVADLSKSQD
+69 TGETVANISKSQG
-82 INLSTIWSLNK
+82 ISLSVIWSLNK
-93 HLYSSESEMMKAAP
+93 HLYSSESEMMKAGP
-107 GQQIILPLKKLPFE
+107 GQQIILPLKKLSVE
-121 YSALPLLGSAPLV
+121 YSALPVLGSAPVV

-144 KLTKMSPDVTK
+144 KMTKMSPDATK
-155 SNMTDDKALNYAA
+155 SNTTDDKALNYAA

-194 IAGNQASS
+194 MASSQASS

-235 YDSEKML
+235 YDSENML

-360 LFNAD
+360 LFNSD

-379 YTPVPLVT
+379 YTPIPLVT
-387 MGVDYRHGTGNE
+387 MGLDYRHGTGNE

-455 SLSIPHDINGTEHST
+455 SLNIPHDINGTEHST
-470 QKIQLN
+470 QKIQLI

-497 GQIQHSGSQS
+497 GQIQHGGSQS
-507 VQDYQAILPAYVQGG
+507 AQDYQAILPAYVQGG

-545 TITVLSNGQ
+545 TITVLPNGQ
-554 VVGQVGVT
+554 VVDQVGVT

-569 SAKADGTEAITYTA
+569 SAKADGIEAITYTA

-588 GVAQANVPVSFDIVS
+588 GVAQANVPVTFSIVS
-603 GDATLSARSATTNSS
+603 GTATLGANSARTDGN

-625 KSIKPGQVVVSAKTA
+625 KSATPGQVVVSAKTA
-640 EMTSALNANAVIFVD
+640 EMTSPLNASAVIFVD

-673 DGSDAITYTVKVMKN
+673 DGSDAITYTVRVMKEGAPVVD
-688 NQPEANHS
+688 QK
-696 VTFSTN
+696 VTFSKD
-702 FGDLGG
+702 FGTL
-708 NSNTQIVKTDKDG
+708 NKTEATTDQNG
-721 RATVK
+721 YATVK
-726 LTSGV
+726 LSSNTPGK
-731 AGNAIVSA
+731 AIVSA
-739 KVSEVN
+739 KVSGVG
-745 TEVKAPETKFFS
+745 TEVKATTVEFFAP
-757 VLSIDNNVNII
+757 LSIDGDKVTVI
-768 GTSANGALP
+768 GTGITGALP
-777 NIWLRYGQFK
+777 KNWLQYGQVK
-787 LTAKG
+787 LQATG
-792 GDGKYQWRSQDPSV
+792 GNGKYTWKSSNTKI
-806 ASVDALTGRVTLL
+806 ASVDNSGVITLNE
-819 KKGTTKIEVV
+819 KGSATITVV
-829 SGDKQTATYTIN
+829 SGDNQSATYTIN
-841 TPEKIITVETQN
+841 APGSIVIAVDKNTRVTYFDAEN
-853 KVIYSVAEA
+853 KCKTSSANLAQSKELLANIYS
-862 TCSTNSGRLPSSTS
+862 T
-876 ELKDVYNK
+876 
-884 WGAANSYEGY
+884 WGAANKYPYYSGS
-894 KGKNTITAW
+894 KSLTAW
-903 TQQTAA
+903 I
-909 DKQSGWTSTF
+909 KQSSSEQSSGVSSTY
-919 DIVTKNEI
+919 DLVTKNQLSNVGV
-927 PNNGSNSKVN
+927 NNK
-937 VYTANA
+937 NA
-943 FAVCVR
+943 FSVCVK

>member
-1 MITHGCY
+1 MITHGFY
-8 SRTRHKHKLKKTFI
+8 ARTRHKHKLKKTFI

-45 FKLGSDSKLLTH
+45 FKLSSDSKLLT
-57 NSYQNRLFYTLK
+57 QNAAQDRLFYTLK
-69 TGETVADLSKSQD
+69 TGETVANISKSQG
-82 INLSTIWSLNK
+82 ISLSVIWSLNK
-93 HLYSSESEMMKAAP
+93 HLYSSESEMMKAGP
-107 GQQIILPLKKLPFE
+107 GQQIILPLKKLSVE
-121 YSALPLLGSAPLV
+121 YSALPVLGSAPVV

-144 KLTKMSPDVTK
+144 KMTKMSPDATK
-155 SNMTDDKALNYAA
+155 SNTTDDKALNYAA

-194 IAGNQASS
+194 MASSQASS

-235 YDSEKML
+235 YDSENML

-360 LFNAD
+360 LFNSD

-379 YTPVPLVT
+379 YTPIPLVT
-387 MGVDYRHGTGNE
+387 MGIDYRHGTGNE

-455 SLSIPHDINGTEHST
+455 SLNIPHDINGTEHST
-470 QKIQLN
+470 QKIQLI

-497 GQIQHSGSQS
+497 GQIQHGGSQS
-507 VQDYQAILPAYVQGG
+507 AQDYQAILPAYVQGG

-545 TITVLSNGQ
+545 TITVLPNGQ
-554 VVGQVGVT
+554 VVDQVGVT

-569 SAKADGTEAITYTA
+569 SAKADGIEAITYTA

-588 GVAQANVPVSFDIVS
+588 GVAQANVPVTFSIVS
-603 GDATLSARSATTNSS
+603 GTATLGANSARTDGN

-625 KSIKPGQVVVSAKTA
+625 KSATPGQVVVSAKTA
-640 EMTSALNANAVIFVD
+640 EMTSPLNASAVIFVD

-673 DGSDAITYTVKVMKN
+673 DGSDAITYTVRVMKEGAPVVD
-688 NQPEANHS
+688 QK
-696 VTFSTN
+696 VTFSKD
-702 FGDLGG
+702 FGTL
-708 NSNTQIVKTDKDG
+708 NKTEATTDQNG
-721 RATVK
+721 YATVK
-726 LTSGV
+726 LSSNTPGK
-731 AGNAIVSA
+731 AIVSA
-739 KVSEVN
+739 KVSGVG
-745 TEVKAPETKFFS
+745 TEVKATTVEFFAP
-757 VLSIDNNVNII
+757 LSIDGDKVTVI
-768 GTSANGALP
+768 GTGITGALP
-777 NIWLRYGQFK
+777 KNWLQYGQVK
-787 LTAKG
+787 LQATG
-792 GDGKYQWRSQDPSV
+792 GNGKYTWKSSNTKI
-806 ASVDALTGRVTLL
+806 ASVDNSGVITLNE
-819 KKGTTKIEVV
+819 KGSATITVV
-829 SGDKQTATYTIN
+829 SGDNQSATYTIN
-841 TPEKIITVETQN
+841 APGSIVIAVDKNTRVTYFDAEN
-853 KVIYSVAEA
+853 KCKTNSANLAQSKELLANIYS
-862 TCSTNSGRLPSSTS
+862 T
-876 ELKDVYNK
+876 
-884 WGAANSYEGY
+884 WGAANKYPYYSGS
-894 KGKNTITAW
+894 KSLTAW
-903 TQQTAA
+903 I
-909 DKQSGWTSTF
+909 KQSSSEQSSGVSSTY
-919 DIVTKNEI
+919 DLVSNN
-927 PNNGSNSKVN
+927 PNSNVKVN
-937 VYTANA
+937 DKNA
-943 FAVCVR
+943 FPVCVK

>member
-1 MITHGCY
+1 MITHGFY
-8 SRTRHKHKLKKTFI
+8 ARTRHKHKLKKTFI

-45 FKLGSDSKLLTH
+45 FKLSSDSKLLT
-57 NSYQNRLFYTLK
+57 QNAAQDRLFYTLK
-69 TGETVADLSKSQD
+69 TGETVANISKSQG
-82 INLSTIWSLNK
+82 ISLSVIWSLNK
-93 HLYSSESEMMKAAP
+93 HLYSSESEMMKAGP
-107 GQQIILPLKKLPFE
+107 GQQIILPLKKLSVE
-121 YSALPLLGSAPLV
+121 YSALPVLGSAPVV

-144 KLTKMSPDVTK
+144 KMTKMSPDATK
-155 SNMTDDKALNYAA
+155 SNTTDDKALNYAA

-194 IAGNQASS
+194 MASSQASS

-235 YDSEKML
+235 YDSENML

-360 LFNAD
+360 LFNSD

-379 YTPVPLVT
+379 YTPIPLVT
-387 MGVDYRHGTGNE
+387 MGIDYRHGTGNE

-455 SLSIPHDINGTEHST
+455 SLNIPHDINGTEHST
-470 QKIQLN
+470 QKIQLI

-497 GQIQHSGSQS
+497 GQIQHGGSQS
-507 VQDYQAILPAYVQGG
+507 AQDYQAILPAYVQGG

-545 TITVLSNGQ
+545 TITVLPNGQ
-554 VVGQVGVT
+554 VVDQVGVT

-569 SAKADGTEAITYTA
+569 SAKADGIEAITYTA

-588 GVAQANVPVSFDIVS
+588 GVAQANVPVTFSIVS
-603 GDATLSARSATTNSS
+603 GTATLGANSARTDGN

-625 KSIKPGQVVVSAKTA
+625 KSATPGQVVVSAKTA
-640 EMTSALNANAVIFVD
+640 EMTSPLNASAVIFVD

-673 DGSDAITYTVKVMKN
+673 DGSDAITYTVRVMKEGAPVVD
-688 NQPEANHS
+688 QK
-696 VTFSTN
+696 VTFSKD
-702 FGDLGG
+702 FGTL
-708 NSNTQIVKTDKDG
+708 NKTEATTDQNG
-721 RATVK
+721 YATVK
-726 LTSGV
+726 LSSNTPGK
-731 AGNAIVSA
+731 AIVSA
-739 KVSEVN
+739 KVSGVG
-745 TEVKAPETKFFS
+745 TEVKATTVEFFAP
-757 VLSIDNNVNII
+757 LSIDGDKVTVI
-768 GTSANGALP
+768 GTGITGALP
-777 NIWLRYGQFK
+777 KNWLQYGQVK
-787 LTAKG
+787 LQATG
-792 GDGKYQWRSQDPSV
+792 GNGKYTWKSSNTKI
-806 ASVDALTGRVTLL
+806 ASVDNSGVITLNE
-819 KKGTTKIEVV
+819 KGSATITVV
-829 SGDKQTATYTIN
+829 SGDNQSATYTIN
-841 TPEKIITVETQN
+841 APGSIVIAVDKNTRVTYFDAEN
-853 KVIYSVAEA
+853 KCKTNSANLAQSKELLANIYS
-862 TCSTNSGRLPSSTS
+862 T
-876 ELKDVYNK
+876 
-884 WGAANSYEGY
+884 WGAANKYPYYSGS
-894 KGKNTITAW
+894 KSLTAW
-903 TQQTAA
+903 I
-909 DKQSGWTSTF
+909 KQSSS
-919 DIVTKNEI
+919 EQ
-927 PNNGSNSKVN
+927 SS
-937 VYTANA
+937 
-943 FAVCVR
+943 

>member
-1 MITHGCY
+1 MITHGFY
-8 SRTRHKHKLKKTFI
+8 ARTRHKHKLKKTFI

-45 FKLGSDSKLLTH
+45 FKLSSDSKLLT
-57 NSYQNRLFYTLK
+57 QNAAQDRLFYTLK
-69 TGETVADLSKSQD
+69 TGETVANISKSQG
-82 INLSTIWSLNK
+82 ISLSVIWSLNK
-93 HLYSSESEMMKAAP
+93 HLYSSESEMMKAGP
-107 GQQIILPLKKLPFE
+107 GQQIILPLKKLSVE
-121 YSALPLLGSAPLV
+121 YSALPVLGSAPVV

-144 KLTKMSPDVTK
+144 KMTKMSPDATK
-155 SNMTDDKALNYAA
+155 SNTTDDKALNYAA

-194 IAGNQASS
+194 MASSQASS

-235 YDSEKML
+235 YDSENML

-360 LFNAD
+360 LFNSD

-379 YTPVPLVT
+379 YTPIPLVT
-387 MGVDYRHGTGNE
+387 MGIDYRHGTGNE

-455 SLSIPHDINGTEHST
+455 SLNIPHDINGTEHST
-470 QKIQLN
+470 QKIQLI

-497 GQIQHSGSQS
+497 GQIQHGGSQS
-507 VQDYQAILPAYVQGG
+507 AQDYQAILPAYVQGG

-545 TITVLSNGQ
+545 TITVLPNGQ
-554 VVGQVGVT
+554 VVDQVGVT

-569 SAKADGTEAITYTA
+569 SAKADGIEAITYTA

-588 GVAQANVPVSFDIVS
+588 GVAQANVPVTFSIVS
-603 GDATLSARSATTNSS
+603 GTATLGANSARTDGN

-625 KSIKPGQVVVSAKTA
+625 KSATPGQVVVSAKTA
-640 EMTSALNANAVIFVD
+640 EMTSPLNASAVIFVD

-673 DGSDAITYTVKVMKN
+673 DGSDAITYTVRVMKEGAPVVD
-688 NQPEANHS
+688 QK
-696 VTFSTN
+696 VTFSKD
-702 FGDLGG
+702 FGTL
-708 NSNTQIVKTDKDG
+708 NKTEATTDQNG
-721 RATVK
+721 YATVK
-726 LTSGV
+726 LSSNTPGK
-731 AGNAIVSA
+731 AIVSA
-739 KVSEVN
+739 KVSGVG
-745 TEVKAPETKFFS
+745 TEVKATTVEFFAP
-757 VLSIDNNVNII
+757 LSIDGDKVTVI
-768 GTSANGALP
+768 GTGITGALP
-777 NIWLRYGQFK
+777 KNWLQYGQVK
-787 LTAKG
+787 LQATG
-792 GDGKYQWRSQDPSV
+792 GNGKYTWKSSNTKI
-806 ASVDALTGRVTLL
+806 ASVDNSGVITLNE
-819 KKGTTKIEVV
+819 KGSATITVV
-829 SGDKQTATYTIN
+829 SGDNQSATYTIN
-841 TPEKIITVETQN
+841 APGSIVIAVDKNNRVTYSDAEIKCKTNSANLAQSKELLAN
-853 KVIYSVAEA
+853 IYS
-862 TCSTNSGRLPSSTS
+862 T
-876 ELKDVYNK
+876 
-884 WGAANSYEGY
+884 WGAANKYPYYSGS
-894 KGKNTITAW
+894 KSLTAW
-903 TQQTAA
+903 I
-909 DKQSGWTSTF
+909 KQSSSEQSSGVSSTYDLVRNF
-919 DIVTKNEI
+919 
-927 PNNGSNSKVN
+927 PMSNVKVN
-937 VYTANA
+937 DKNA
-943 FAVCVR
+943 FPVCVK

>member
-1 MITHGCY
+1 MITHGFY
-8 SRTRHKHKLKKTFI
+8 ARTRHKHKLKKTFI

-45 FKLGSDSKLLTH
+45 FKLSSDSKLLT
-57 NSYQNRLFYTLK
+57 QNAAQDRLFYTLK
-69 TGETVADLSKSQD
+69 TGETVANISKSQG
-82 INLSTIWSLNK
+82 ISLSVIWSLNK
-93 HLYSSESEMMKAAP
+93 HLYSSESEMMKAGP
-107 GQQIILPLKKLPFE
+107 GQQIILPLKKLSVE
-121 YSALPLLGSAPLV
+121 YSALPVLGSAPVV

-144 KLTKMSPDVTK
+144 KMTKMSPDATK
-155 SNMTDDKALNYAA
+155 SNTTDDKALNYAA

-194 IAGNQASS
+194 MASSQASS

-235 YDSEKML
+235 YDSENML

-360 LFNAD
+360 LFNSD

-379 YTPVPLVT
+379 YTPIPLVT
-387 MGVDYRHGTGNE
+387 MGIDYRHGTGNE

-455 SLSIPHDINGTEHST
+455 SLNIPHDINGTEHST
-470 QKIQLN
+470 QKIQLI

-497 GQIQHSGSQS
+497 GQIQHGGSQS
-507 VQDYQAILPAYVQGG
+507 AQDYQAILPAYVQGG

-545 TITVLSNGQ
+545 TITVLPNGQ
-554 VVGQVGVT
+554 VVDQVGVT

-569 SAKADGTEAITYTA
+569 SAKADGIEAITYTA

-588 GVAQANVPVSFDIVS
+588 GVAQANVPVTFSIVS
-603 GDATLSARSATTNSS
+603 GTATLGANSARTDGN

-625 KSIKPGQVVVSAKTA
+625 KSATPGQVVVSAKTA
-640 EMTSALNANAVIFVD
+640 EMTSPLNASAVIFVD

-673 DGSDAITYTVKVMKN
+673 DGSDAITYTVRVMKEGAPVVD
-688 NQPEANHS
+688 QK
-696 VTFSTN
+696 VTFSKD
-702 FGDLGG
+702 FGTL
-708 NSNTQIVKTDKDG
+708 NKTEATTDQNG
-721 RATVK
+721 YATVK
-726 LTSGV
+726 LSSNTPGK
-731 AGNAIVSA
+731 AIVSA
-739 KVSEVN
+739 KVSGVG
-745 TEVKAPETKFFS
+745 TEVKATTVEFFAP
-757 VLSIDNNVNII
+757 LSIDGDKVTVI
-768 GTSANGALP
+768 GTGITGALP
-777 NIWLRYGQFK
+777 KNWLQYGQVK
-787 LTAKG
+787 LQATG
-792 GDGKYQWRSQDPSV
+792 GNGKYTWKSSNTKI
-806 ASVDALTGRVTLL
+806 ASVDNSGVITLNE
-819 KKGTTKIEVV
+819 KGSATITVV
-829 SGDKQTATYTIN
+829 SGDNQSATYTIN
-841 TPEKIITVETQN
+841 APGSIVIAVDKNTRVTYFDAEHKCKTNSANLAQSKELLAN
-853 KVIYSVAEA
+853 IYS
-862 TCSTNSGRLPSSTS
+862 T
-876 ELKDVYNK
+876 
-884 WGAANSYEGY
+884 WGAANKYPYYSGS
-894 KGKNTITAW
+894 KSLTAW
-903 TQQTAA
+903 I
-909 DKQSGWTSTF
+909 KQSSSEQSSGVSSTY
-919 DIVTKNEI
+919 DLVLKN
-927 PNNGSNSKVN
+927 PMSNVKVN
-937 VYTANA
+937 DKNA
-943 FAVCVR
+943 FPVCVK

>member
-1 MITHGCY
+1 MITHGFY
-8 SRTRHKHKLKKTFI
+8 ARTRHKHKLKKTFI

-45 FKLGSDSKLLTH
+45 FKLSSDSKLLT
-57 NSYQNRLFYTLK
+57 QNAAQDRLFYTLK
-69 TGETVADLSKSQD
+69 TGETVANISKSQG
-82 INLSTIWSLNK
+82 ISLSVIWSLNK
-93 HLYSSESEMMKAAP
+93 HLYSSESEMMKAGP
-107 GQQIILPLKKLPFE
+107 GQQIILPLKKLSVE
-121 YSALPLLGSAPLV
+121 YSALPVLGSAPVV

-144 KLTKMSPDVTK
+144 KMTKMSPDATK
-155 SNMTDDKALNYAA
+155 SNTTDDKALNYAA

-194 IAGNQASS
+194 MASSQASS

-235 YDSEKML
+235 YDSENML

-360 LFNAD
+360 LFNSD

-379 YTPVPLVT
+379 YTPIPLVT
-387 MGVDYRHGTGNE
+387 MGIDYRHGTGNE

-455 SLSIPHDINGTEHST
+455 SLNIPHDINGTEHST
-470 QKIQLN
+470 QKIQLI

-497 GQIQHSGSQS
+497 GQIQHGGSQS
-507 VQDYQAILPAYVQGG
+507 AQDYQAILPAYVQGG

-545 TITVLSNGQ
+545 TITVLPNGQ
-554 VVGQVGVT
+554 VVDQVGVT

-569 SAKADGTEAITYTA
+569 SAKADGIEAITYTA

-588 GVAQANVPVSFDIVS
+588 GVAQANVPVTFSIVS
-603 GDATLSARSATTNSS
+603 GTATLGANSARTDGN

-625 KSIKPGQVVVSAKTA
+625 KSATPGQVVVSAKTA
-640 EMTSALNANAVIFVD
+640 EMTSPLNASAVIFVD

-673 DGSDAITYTVKVMKN
+673 DGSDAITYTVRVMKEGAPVVD
-688 NQPEANHS
+688 QK
-696 VTFSTN
+696 VTFSKD
-702 FGDLGG
+702 FGTL
-708 NSNTQIVKTDKDG
+708 NKTEATTDQNG
-721 RATVK
+721 YATVK
-726 LTSGV
+726 LSSNTPGK
-731 AGNAIVSA
+731 AIVSA
-739 KVSEVN
+739 KVSGVG
-745 TEVKAPETKFFS
+745 TEVKATTVEFFAP
-757 VLSIDNNVNII
+757 LSIDGDKVTVI
-768 GTSANGALP
+768 GTGITGALP
-777 NIWLRYGQFK
+777 KNWLQYGQVK
-787 LTAKG
+787 LQATG
-792 GDGKYQWRSQDPSV
+792 GNGKYTWKSSNTKI
-806 ASVDALTGRVTLL
+806 ASVDNSGVITLNE
-819 KKGTTKIEVV
+819 KGSATITVV
-829 SGDKQTATYTIN
+829 SGDNQSATYTIN
-841 TPEKIITVETQN
+841 APGSIVIAVDKNTRVTYFDAEN
-853 KVIYSVAEA
+853 KCKTNSANLAQSKELLANIYS
-862 TCSTNSGRLPSSTS
+862 T
-876 ELKDVYNK
+876 
-884 WGAANSYEGY
+884 WGAANKYPYYSGS
-894 KGKNTITAW
+894 KSLTAW
-903 TQQTAA
+903 I
-909 DKQSGWTSTF
+909 KQSSSEQSSGVSSTY
-919 DIVTKNEI
+919 DLVTENQLI
-927 PNNGSNSKVN
+927 NVGVN
-937 VYTANA
+937 KKNA
-943 FAVCVR
+943 FSVCVK

>member
-1 MITHGCY
+1 MITHGFY
-8 SRTRHKHKLKKTFI
+8 ARTRHKHKLKKTFI

-45 FKLGSDSKLLTH
+45 FKLSSDSKLLT
-57 NSYQNRLFYTLK
+57 QNAAQDRLFYTLK
-69 TGETVADLSKSQD
+69 TGETVANISKSQG
-82 INLSTIWSLNK
+82 ISLSVIWSLNK
-93 HLYSSESEMMKAAP
+93 HLYSSESEMMKAGP
-107 GQQIILPLKKLPFE
+107 GQQIILPLKKLSVE
-121 YSALPLLGSAPLV
+121 YSALPVLGSAPVV

-144 KLTKMSPDVTK
+144 KMTKMSPDATK
-155 SNMTDDKALNYAA
+155 SNTTDDKALNYAA

-194 IAGNQASS
+194 MASSQASS

-235 YDSEKML
+235 YDSENML

-360 LFNAD
+360 LFNSD

-379 YTPVPLVT
+379 YTPIPLVT
-387 MGVDYRHGTGNE
+387 MGIDYRHGTGNE

-455 SLSIPHDINGTEHST
+455 SLNIPHDINGTEHST
-470 QKIQLN
+470 QKIQLI

-497 GQIQHSGSQS
+497 GQIQHGGSQS
-507 VQDYQAILPAYVQGG
+507 AQDYQAILPAYVQGG

-545 TITVLSNGQ
+545 TITVLPNGQ
-554 VVGQVGVT
+554 VVDQVGVT

-569 SAKADGTEAITYTA
+569 SAKADGIEAITYTA

-588 GVAQANVPVSFDIVS
+588 GVAQANVPVTFSIVS
-603 GDATLSARSATTNSS
+603 GTATLGANSARTDGN

-625 KSIKPGQVVVSAKTA
+625 KSATPGQVVVSAKTA
-640 EMTSALNANAVIFVD
+640 EMTSPLNASAVIFVD

-673 DGSDAITYTVKVMKN
+673 DGSDAITYTVRVMKEGAPVVD
-688 NQPEANHS
+688 QK
-696 VTFSTN
+696 VTFSKD
-702 FGDLGG
+702 FGTL
-708 NSNTQIVKTDKDG
+708 NKTEATTDQNG
-721 RATVK
+721 YATVK
-726 LTSGV
+726 LSSNTPGK
-731 AGNAIVSA
+731 AIVSA
-739 KVSEVN
+739 KVSGVG
-745 TEVKAPETKFFS
+745 TEVKATTVEFFAP
-757 VLSIDNNVNII
+757 LSIDGDKVTVI
-768 GTSANGALP
+768 GTGITGALP
-777 NIWLRYGQFK
+777 KNWLQYGQVK
-787 LTAKG
+787 LQATG
-792 GDGKYQWRSQDPSV
+792 GNGKYTWKSSNTKI
-806 ASVDALTGRVTLL
+806 ASVDNSGVITLNE
-819 KKGTTKIEVV
+819 KGSATITVV
-829 SGDKQTATYTIN
+829 SGDNQSATYTIN
-841 TPEKIITVETQN
+841 APGSIVIAVDKNTRVTYFDAEN
-853 KVIYSVAEA
+853 KCKTNSANLAQSKELLANIYS
-862 TCSTNSGRLPSSTS
+862 T
-876 ELKDVYNK
+876 
-884 WGAANSYEGY
+884 WGAANKYPYYSGS
-894 KGKNTITAW
+894 KTLTAW
-903 TQQTAA
+903 I
-909 DKQSGWTSTF
+909 KQSSSEQSSGVSSTY
-919 DIVTKNEI
+919 DLVTKNQLSNVGV
-927 PNNGSNSKVN
+927 NNK
-937 VYTANA
+937 NA
-943 FAVCVR
+943 FSVCVK

>member
-1 MITHGCY
+1 MITHGFY
-8 SRTRHKHKLKKTFI
+8 ARTRHKHKLKKTFI

-45 FKLGSDSKLLTH
+45 FKLSSDSKLLT
-57 NSYQNRLFYTLK
+57 QNAAQDRLFYTLK
-69 TGETVADLSKSQD
+69 TGETVANISKSQG
-82 INLSTIWSLNK
+82 ISLSVIWSLNK
-93 HLYSSESEMMKAAP
+93 HLYSSESEMMKAGP
-107 GQQIILPLKKLPFE
+107 GQQIILPLKKLSVE
-121 YSALPLLGSAPLV
+121 YSALPVLGSAPVV

-144 KLTKMSPDVTK
+144 KMTKMSPDATK
-155 SNMTDDKALNYAA
+155 SNTTDDKALNYAA

-194 IAGNQASS
+194 MASSQASS

-235 YDSEKML
+235 YDSENML

-360 LFNAD
+360 LFNSD

-379 YTPVPLVT
+379 YTPIPLVT
-387 MGVDYRHGTGNE
+387 MGIDYRHGTGNE

-455 SLSIPHDINGTEHST
+455 SLNIPHDINGTEHST
-470 QKIQLN
+470 QKIQLI

-497 GQIQHSGSQS
+497 GQIQHGGSQS
-507 VQDYQAILPAYVQGG
+507 AQDYQAILPAYVQGG

-545 TITVLSNGQ
+545 TITVLPNGQ
-554 VVGQVGVT
+554 VVDQVGVT
-562 DFTADKT
+562 DVTADKT
-569 SAKADGTEAITYTA
+569 SAKADGIEAITYTA

-588 GVAQANVPVSFDIVS
+588 GVAQANVPVTFSIVS
-603 GDATLSARSATTNSS
+603 GTATLGANSARTDGN

-625 KSIKPGQVVVSAKTA
+625 KSATPGQVVVSAKTA
-640 EMTSALNANAVIFVD
+640 EMTSPLNASAVIFVD

-673 DGSDAITYTVKVMKN
+673 DGSDAITYTVRVMKEGAPVVD
-688 NQPEANHS
+688 QK
-696 VTFSTN
+696 VTFSKD
-702 FGDLGG
+702 FGTL
-708 NSNTQIVKTDKDG
+708 NKTEATTDQNG
-721 RATVK
+721 YATVK
-726 LTSGV
+726 LSSNTPGK
-731 AGNAIVSA
+731 AIVSA
-739 KVSEVN
+739 KVSGVG
-745 TEVKAPETKFFS
+745 TEVKATTVEFFAP
-757 VLSIDNNVNII
+757 LSIDGDKVTVI
-768 GTSANGALP
+768 GTGITGALP
-777 NIWLRYGQFK
+777 KNWLQYGQVK
-787 LTAKG
+787 LQATG
-792 GDGKYQWRSQDPSV
+792 GNGKYTWKSSNTKI
-806 ASVDALTGRVTLL
+806 ASVDNSGVITLNE
-819 KKGTTKIEVV
+819 KGSATITVV
-829 SGDKQTATYTIN
+829 SGDNQSATYTIN
-841 TPEKIITVETQN
+841 APGSIVIAVDKNTRVTYFDAEN
-853 KVIYSVAEA
+853 KCKTNSANLAQSKELLANIYS
-862 TCSTNSGRLPSSTS
+862 T
-876 ELKDVYNK
+876 
-884 WGAANSYEGY
+884 WGAANKYPYYSGS
-894 KGKNTITAW
+894 KSLSAW
-903 TQQTAA
+903 I
-909 DKQSGWTSTF
+909 KQSSSEQSSGVSSTY
-919 DIVTKNEI
+919 DLVTKNQLI
-927 PNNGSNSKVN
+927 NVGVNNK
-937 VYTANA
+937 NA
-943 FAVCVR
+943 FSVCVK

>member
-1 MITHGCY
+1 MITHGFY
-8 SRTRHKHKLKKTFI
+8 ARTRHKHKLKKTFI

-45 FKLGSDSKLLTH
+45 FKLSSDSKLLT
-57 NSYQNRLFYTLK
+57 QNAAQDRLFYTLK
-69 TGETVADLSKSQD
+69 TGETVANISKSQG
-82 INLSTIWSLNK
+82 ISLSVIWSLNK
-93 HLYSSESEMMKAAP
+93 HLYSSESEMMKAGP
-107 GQQIILPLKKLPFE
+107 GQQIILPLKKLSVE
-121 YSALPLLGSAPLV
+121 YSALPVLGSAPVV

-144 KLTKMSPDVTK
+144 KMTKMSPDATK
-155 SNMTDDKALNYAA
+155 SNTTDDKALNYAA

-194 IAGNQASS
+194 MASSQASS

-235 YDSEKML
+235 YDSENML

-360 LFNAD
+360 LFNSD

-379 YTPVPLVT
+379 YTPIPLVT
-387 MGVDYRHGTGNE
+387 MGIDYRHGTGNE

-455 SLSIPHDINGTEHST
+455 SLNIPHDINGTEHST
-470 QKIQLN
+470 QKIQLI

-497 GQIQHSGSQS
+497 GQIQHGGSQS
-507 VQDYQAILPAYVQGG
+507 AQDYQAILPAYVQGG

-545 TITVLSNGQ
+545 TITVLPNGQ
-554 VVGQVGVT
+554 VVDQVGVT

-569 SAKADGTEAITYTA
+569 SAKADGIEAITYTA

-588 GVAQANVPVSFDIVS
+588 GVAQANVPVTFSIVS
-603 GDATLSARSATTNSS
+603 GTATLGANSARTDGN

-625 KSIKPGQVVVSAKTA
+625 KSATPGQVVVSAKTA
-640 EMTSALNANAVIFVD
+640 EMTSPLNASAVIFVD

-673 DGSDAITYTVKVMKN
+673 DGSDAITYTVRVMKEGAPVVD
-688 NQPEANHS
+688 QK
-696 VTFSTN
+696 VTFSKD
-702 FGDLGG
+702 FGTL
-708 NSNTQIVKTDKDG
+708 NKTEATTDQNG
-721 RATVK
+721 YATVK
-726 LTSGV
+726 LSSNTPGK
-731 AGNAIVSA
+731 AIVSA
-739 KVSEVN
+739 KVSGVG
-745 TEVKAPETKFFS
+745 TEVKATTVEFFAP
-757 VLSIDNNVNII
+757 LSIDGDKVTVI
-768 GTSANGALP
+768 GTGITGALP
-777 NIWLRYGQFK
+777 KNWLQYGQVK
-787 LTAKG
+787 LQATG
-792 GDGKYQWRSQDPSV
+792 GNGKYTWKSSNTKI
-806 ASVDALTGRVTLL
+806 ASVDNSGVITLNE
-819 KKGTTKIEVV
+819 KGSATITVV
-829 SGDKQTATYTIN
+829 SGDNQSATYTIN
-841 TPEKIITVETQN
+841 APGSIVIAVDKNTRVTYFDAEN
-853 KVIYSVAEA
+853 KCKTNSANLAQSKELLANIYS
-862 TCSTNSGRLPSSTS
+862 T
-876 ELKDVYNK
+876 
-884 WGAANSYEGY
+884 WGAANKYPYYSGS
-894 KGKNTITAW
+894 KSLTAW
-903 TQQTAA
+903 I
-909 DKQSGWTSTF
+909 KQSSSEQSSGVSST
-919 DIVTKNEI
+919 
-927 PNNGSNSKVN
+927 
-937 VYTANA
+937 Y
-943 FAVCVR
+943 

>member
-1 MITHGCY
+1 MITHGFY
-8 SRTRHKHKLKKTFI
+8 ARTRHKHKLKKTFI

-45 FKLGSDSKLLTH
+45 FKLSSDSKLLT
-57 NSYQNRLFYTLK
+57 QNAAQDRLFYTLK
-69 TGETVADLSKSQD
+69 TGETVANISKSQG
-82 INLSTIWSLNK
+82 ISLSVIWSLNK
-93 HLYSSESEMMKAAP
+93 HLYSSESEMMKAGP
-107 GQQIILPLKKLPFE
+107 GQQIILPLKKLSVE
-121 YSALPLLGSAPLV
+121 YSALPVLGSVPVV

-144 KLTKMSPDVTK
+144 KMTKMSPDATK
-155 SNMTDDKALNYAA
+155 SNTTDDKALNYAA

-194 IAGNQASS
+194 MASSQASS

-235 YDSEKML
+235 YDSENML

-360 LFNAD
+360 LFNSD

-379 YTPVPLVT
+379 YTPIPLVT
-387 MGVDYRHGTGNE
+387 MGIDYRHGTGNE

-455 SLSIPHDINGTEHST
+455 SLNIPHDINGTEHST
-470 QKIQLN
+470 QKIQLI

-497 GQIQHSGSQS
+497 GQIQHGGSQS
-507 VQDYQAILPAYVQGG
+507 AQDYQAILPAYVQGG

-545 TITVLSNGQ
+545 TITVLPNGQ
-554 VVGQVGVT
+554 VVDQVGVT

-569 SAKADGTEAITYTA
+569 SAKADGIEAITYTA

-588 GVAQANVPVSFDIVS
+588 GVAQANVPVTFSIVS
-603 GDATLSARSATTNSS
+603 GTATLGANSARTDGN

-625 KSIKPGQVVVSAKTA
+625 KSATPGQVVVSAKTA
-640 EMTSALNANAVIFVD
+640 EMTSPLNASAVIFVD

-673 DGSDAITYTVKVMKN
+673 DGSDAITYTVRVMKEGAPVVD
-688 NQPEANHS
+688 QK
-696 VTFSTN
+696 VTFSKD
-702 FGDLGG
+702 FGTL
-708 NSNTQIVKTDKDG
+708 NKTEATTDQNG
-721 RATVK
+721 YATVK
-726 LTSGV
+726 LSSNTPGK
-731 AGNAIVSA
+731 AIVSA
-739 KVSEVN
+739 KVSGVG
-745 TEVKAPETKFFS
+745 TEVKATTVEFFAP
-757 VLSIDNNVNII
+757 LSIDGDKVTVI
-768 GTSANGALP
+768 GTGITGALP
-777 NIWLRYGQFK
+777 KNWLQYGQVK
-787 LTAKG
+787 LQATG
-792 GDGKYQWRSQDPSV
+792 GNGKYTWKSSNTKI
-806 ASVDALTGRVTLL
+806 ASVDNSGVITLNE
-819 KKGTTKIEVV
+819 KGSATITVV
-829 SGDKQTATYTIN
+829 SGDNQSATYTIN
-841 TPEKIITVETQN
+841 APGSIVIAVDKNTRVTYFDAEN
-853 KVIYSVAEA
+853 KCKTNSANLAQSKELLDNIYS
-862 TCSTNSGRLPSSTS
+862 T
-876 ELKDVYNK
+876 
-884 WGAANSYEGY
+884 WGAANKYPYYSGS
-894 KGKNTITAW
+894 NSLTAW
-903 TQQTAA
+903 I
-909 DKQSGWTSTF
+909 KQSSSEQSSGVSSTY
-919 DIVTKNEI
+919 DLVTKN
-927 PNNGSNSKVN
+927 PLSNVGVN
-937 VYTANA
+937 YKNA
-943 FAVCVR
+943 FSVCVK

>member
-1 MITHGCY
+1 MITHGFY
-8 SRTRHKHKLKKTFI
+8 ARTRHKHKLKKTFI

-45 FKLGSDSKLLTH
+45 FKLSSDSKLLT
-57 NSYQNRLFYTLK
+57 QNAAQDRLFYTLK
-69 TGETVADLSKSQD
+69 TGETVANISKSQG
-82 INLSTIWSLNK
+82 ISLSVIWSLNK
-93 HLYSSESEMMKAAP
+93 HLYSSESEMMKAGP
-107 GQQIILPLKKLPFE
+107 GQQIILPLKKLSVE
-121 YSALPLLGSAPLV
+121 YSALPVLGSAPVV

-144 KLTKMSPDVTK
+144 KMTKMSPDATK
-155 SNMTDDKALNYAA
+155 SNTTDDKALNYAA

-194 IAGNQASS
+194 MASSQASS

-235 YDSEKML
+235 YDSENML

-360 LFNAD
+360 LFNSD

-379 YTPVPLVT
+379 YTPIPLVT
-387 MGVDYRHGTGNE
+387 MGIDYRHGTGNE

-455 SLSIPHDINGTEHST
+455 SLNIPHDINGTEHST
-470 QKIQLN
+470 QKIQLI

-507 VQDYQAILPAYVQGG
+507 AQDYQAILPAYVQGG

-545 TITVLSNGQ
+545 TITVLPNGQ
-554 VVGQVGVT
+554 VVDQVGVT

-569 SAKADGTEAITYTA
+569 SAKADGIEAITYTA

-588 GVAQANVPVSFDIVS
+588 GVAQANVPVTFSIVS
-603 GDATLSARSATTNSS
+603 GTATLGANSARTDGN

-625 KSIKPGQVVVSAKTA
+625 KSVTPGQVVVSAKTA
-640 EMTSALNANAVIFVD
+640 EMTSPLNANAVIFVD
-655 QTKASITEIK
+655 QTQASITEIK

-673 DGSDAITYTVKVMKN
+673 DGSDAITYTVRVMKEGAPVVD
-688 NQPEANHS
+688 QK
-696 VTFSTN
+696 VTFSKD
-702 FGDLGG
+702 FGTL
-708 NSNTQIVKTDKDG
+708 NKTEATTDQNG
-721 RATVK
+721 YATVK
-726 LTSGV
+726 LSSNTLGK
-731 AGNAIVSA
+731 AIVSA
-739 KVSEVN
+739 KVSGVG
-745 TEVKAPETKFFS
+745 TEVKATTVEFFAP
-757 VLSIDNNVNII
+757 LSIDGDKVTVI
-768 GTSANGALP
+768 GTGITGALP
-777 NIWLRYGQFK
+777 KNWLQYGQVK
-787 LTAKG
+787 LQATG
-792 GDGKYQWRSQDPSV
+792 GNGKYTWKSSNTKI
-806 ASVDALTGRVTLL
+806 ASVDNSGVITLNE
-819 KKGTTKIEVV
+819 KGSATITVV
-829 SGDKQTATYTIN
+829 SGDNQSATYTIN
-841 TPEKIITVETQN
+841 APGSIVIAVDKNTRVTYFDAEN
-853 KVIYSVAEA
+853 KCKTNSANLAQSKELLANIYS
-862 TCSTNSGRLPSSTS
+862 T
-876 ELKDVYNK
+876 
-884 WGAANSYEGY
+884 WGAANKYPYYSGS
-894 KGKNTITAW
+894 KSLTAW
-903 TQQTAA
+903 I
-909 DKQSGWTSTF
+909 KQSSSEQSSGVSSTY
-919 DIVTKNEI
+919 DLVTKNQLI
-927 PNNGSNSKVN
+927 NVGVNNK
-937 VYTANA
+937 NA
-943 FAVCVR
+943 FSVCVK

>member
-8 SRTRHKHKLKKTFI
+8 TRTRHKHKLKKTFV

-45 FKLGSDSKLLTH
+45 FKLSSDSKLLTQ
-57 NSYQNRLFYTLK
+57 NAAQNRLFYTLK
-69 TGETVADLSKSQD
+69 TGETVADLSKSQN

-107 GQQIILPLKKLPFE
+107 GQQIILPLKKLPVE
-121 YSALPLLGSAPLV
+121 YSALPHLGSAPVV

-144 KLTKMSPDVTK
+144 KMAKMSPDMTK

-181 SLNGDYAKDTALG
+181 SLNGDYAKDAALG
-194 IAGNQASS
+194 MAGNQASS

-235 YDSEKML
+235 YDTEEML

-268 PENMLGYNVFIDQ
+268 SENMLGYNVFIDQ

-324 ERPANGF
+324 ERPVNGF

-470 QKIQLN
+470 QKIQLS

-507 VQDYQAILPAYVQGG
+507 AQDYQAILPAYVQGG

-569 SAKADGTEAITYTA
+569 SAKADNADTITYTA

-588 GVAQANVPVSFDIVS
+588 GVAQANIPVSFDIVS

-625 KSIKPGQVVVSAKTA
+625 KSSKPGQVVVSAKTA

-665 ADKTTAKA
+665 ANKTTAVANGK
-673 DGSDAITYTVKVMKN
+673 DAVTYTVKVMKN
-688 NQPEANHS
+688 GQPVSNQEVAFTT
-696 VTFSTN
+696 TF
-702 FGDLGG
+702 G
-708 NSNTQIVKTDKDG
+708 NLSNSAGKTDTDG
-721 RATVK
+721 YAKVT
-726 LTSGV
+726 LTSTTPGKSL
-731 AGNAIVSA
+731 VSA
-739 KVSEVN
+739 RVRDVAVD
-745 TEVKAPETKFFS
+745 VKAPEVEFFTS
-757 VLSIDNNVNII
+757 LAIDDSNVEIV
-768 GTSANGALP
+768 GTGIKGKLP
-777 NIWLRYGQFK
+777 TVWLQYGQVK
-787 LTAKG
+787 LKASG
-792 GDGKYQWRSQDPSV
+792 GDGKYTWRSANPKI
-806 ASVDALTGRVTLL
+806 ASVDSTGQVTLRD
-819 KKGTTKIEVV
+819 KGTTTITVV
-829 SGDKQTATYTIN
+829 SGDNQTATYIIA
-841 TPEKIITVETQN
+841 TP
-853 KVIYSVAEA
+853 
-862 TCSTNSGRLPSSTS
+862 NSLIVPNIKNRMTYNDAVSSCQSLGGRLPSSQS
-876 ELKDVYNK
+876 ELANVFNT
-884 WGAANSYEGY
+884 WGAANKYEHY
-894 KGKNTITAW
+894 NASTTIISWVKQTEEDMKKGVADTYDLVNQNPLNGIVNT
-903 TQQTAA
+903 
-909 DKQSGWTSTF
+909 K
-919 DIVTKNEI
+919 K
-927 PNNGSNSKVN
+927 PNA
-937 VYTANA
+937 YAT
-943 FAVCVR
+943 CVK

>member
-1 MITHGCY
+1 
-8 SRTRHKHKLKKTFI
+8 

-45 FKLGSDSKLLTH
+45 FKLSSDSKLLT
-57 NSYQNRLFYTLK
+57 QNAAQDRLFYTLK
-69 TGETVADLSKSQD
+69 TGETVANISKSQG
-82 INLSTIWSLNK
+82 ISLSVIWSLNK
-93 HLYSSESEMMKAAP
+93 HLYSSESEMMKAGP
-107 GQQIILPLKKLPFE
+107 GQQIILPLKKLSVE
-121 YSALPLLGSAPLV
+121 YSALPVLGSAPVV

-144 KLTKMSPDVTK
+144 KMTKMSPDATK
-155 SNMTDDKALNYAA
+155 SNTTDDKALNYAA

-194 IAGNQASS
+194 MASSQASS

-235 YDSEKML
+235 YDSENML

-360 LFNAD
+360 LFNSD

-379 YTPVPLVT
+379 YTPIPLVT
-387 MGVDYRHGTGNE
+387 MGIDYRHGTGNE

-455 SLSIPHDINGTEHST
+455 SLNIPHDINGTEHST
-470 QKIQLN
+470 QKIQLI

-497 GQIQHSGSQS
+497 GQIQHGGSQS
-507 VQDYQAILPAYVQGG
+507 AQDYQAILPAYVQGG

-545 TITVLSNGQ
+545 TITVLPNGQ
-554 VVGQVGVT
+554 VVDQVGVT

-569 SAKADGTEAITYTA
+569 SAKADGIEAITYTA

-588 GVAQANVPVSFDIVS
+588 GVAQANVPVTFSIVS
-603 GDATLSARSATTNSS
+603 GTATLGANSARTDGN

-625 KSIKPGQVVVSAKTA
+625 KSATPGQVVVSAKTA
-640 EMTSALNANAVIFVD
+640 EMTSPLNASAVIFVD

-673 DGSDAITYTVKVMKN
+673 DGSDAITYTVRVMKEGAPVVD
-688 NQPEANHS
+688 QK
-696 VTFSTN
+696 VTFSKD
-702 FGDLGG
+702 FGTL
-708 NSNTQIVKTDKDG
+708 NKTEATTDQNG
-721 RATVK
+721 YATVK
-726 LTSGV
+726 LSSNTPGK
-731 AGNAIVSA
+731 AIVSA
-739 KVSEVN
+739 KVSGVG
-745 TEVKAPETKFFS
+745 TEVKATTVEFFAP
-757 VLSIDNNVNII
+757 LSIDGDKVTVI
-768 GTSANGALP
+768 GTGITGALP
-777 NIWLRYGQFK
+777 KNWLQYGQVK
-787 LTAKG
+787 LQATG
-792 GDGKYQWRSQDPSV
+792 GNGKYTWKSSNTKI
-806 ASVDALTGRVTLL
+806 ASVDNSGVITLNE
-819 KKGTTKIEVV
+819 KGSATITVV
-829 SGDKQTATYTIN
+829 SGDNQSATYTIN
-841 TPEKIITVETQN
+841 APGSIVIAVDKNTRVTYFDAEN
-853 KVIYSVAEA
+853 KCKTNSANLAQSKELLANIYS
-862 TCSTNSGRLPSSTS
+862 T
-876 ELKDVYNK
+876 
-884 WGAANSYEGY
+884 WGAANKYPYYSGS
-894 KGKNTITAW
+894 KSLTAW
-903 TQQTAA
+903 I
-909 DKQSGWTSTF
+909 KQSSSEQSSGVSSTY
-919 DIVTKNEI
+919 DLVTKNQLSNVGV
-927 PNNGSNSKVN
+927 NNK
-937 VYTANA
+937 NA
-943 FAVCVR
+943 FSVCVK

>member
-1 MITHGCY
+1 MITHGFY
-8 SRTRHKHKLKKTFI
+8 ARTRHKHKLKKTFI

-45 FKLGSDSKLLTH
+45 FKLSSDSKLLT
-57 NSYQNRLFYTLK
+57 QNAAQDRLFYTLK
-69 TGETVADLSKSQD
+69 TGETVANISKSQG
-82 INLSTIWSLNK
+82 ISLSVIWSLNK
-93 HLYSSESEMMKAAP
+93 HLYSSESEMMKAGP
-107 GQQIILPLKKLPFE
+107 GQQIILPLKKLSVE
-121 YSALPLLGSAPLV
+121 YSALPVLGSAPVV

-144 KLTKMSPDVTK
+144 KMTKMSPDATK
-155 SNMTDDKALNYAA
+155 SNTTDDKALNYAA

-194 IAGNQASS
+194 MASSQASS

-235 YDSEKML
+235 YDSENML

-360 LFNAD
+360 LFNSD

-379 YTPVPLVT
+379 YTPIPLVT
-387 MGVDYRHGTGNE
+387 MGIDYRHGTGNE

-455 SLSIPHDINGTEHST
+455 SLNIPHDINGTEHST
-470 QKIQLN
+470 QKIQLI

-497 GQIQHSGSQS
+497 GQIQHGGSQS
-507 VQDYQAILPAYVQGG
+507 AQDYQAILPAYVQGG

-545 TITVLSNGQ
+545 TITVLPNGQ
-554 VVGQVGVT
+554 VVDQVGVT

-569 SAKADGTEAITYTA
+569 SAKADGIEAITYTA

-588 GVAQANVPVSFDIVS
+588 GVAQANVPVTFSIVS
-603 GDATLSARSATTNSS
+603 GTATLGANSARTDGN

-625 KSIKPGQVVVSAKTA
+625 KSATPGQVVVSAKTA
-640 EMTSALNANAVIFVD
+640 EMTSPLNASAVIFVD

-673 DGSDAITYTVKVMKN
+673 DGSDAITYTVRVMKEGAPVVD
-688 NQPEANHS
+688 QK
-696 VTFSTN
+696 VTFSKD
-702 FGDLGG
+702 FGTL
-708 NSNTQIVKTDKDG
+708 NKTEATTDQNG
-721 RATVK
+721 YATVK
-726 LTSGV
+726 LSSNTPGK
-731 AGNAIVSA
+731 AIVSA
-739 KVSEVN
+739 KVSGVG
-745 TEVKAPETKFFS
+745 TEVKATTVEFFAP
-757 VLSIDNNVNII
+757 LSIDGDKVTVI
-768 GTSANGALP
+768 GTGGIKGALP
-777 NIWLRYGQFK
+777 KNWLQYGQVK
-787 LTAKG
+787 LQATG
-792 GDGKYQWRSQDPSV
+792 GNGKYTWKSSNTKI
-806 ASVDALTGRVTLL
+806 ASVDNSGVITLNE
-819 KKGTTKIEVV
+819 KGSATITVV
-829 SGDKQTATYTIN
+829 SGDNQSATYTIN
-841 TPEKIITVETQN
+841 APGSIVIAVDKNTRVTYSDAEN
-853 KVIYSVAEA
+853 KCKTNSANLAQSKELLANIYS
-862 TCSTNSGRLPSSTS
+862 T
-876 ELKDVYNK
+876 
-884 WGAANSYEGY
+884 WGAANKYPYYSGS
-894 KGKNTITAW
+894 KSLTAW
-903 TQQTAA
+903 I
-909 DKQSGWTSTF
+909 KQSPSELSSGVSSTY
-919 DIVTKNEI
+919 DLVKNY
-927 PNNGSNSKVN
+927 PLSNVGVNNK
-937 VYTANA
+937 NA
-943 FAVCVR
+943 FSVCVK

>member
-1 MITHGCY
+1 MITHGFY
-8 SRTRHKHKLKKTFI
+8 ARTRHKHKLKKTFI

-45 FKLGSDSKLLTH
+45 FKLSSDSKLLT
-57 NSYQNRLFYTLK
+57 QNAAQDRLFYTLK
-69 TGETVADLSKSQD
+69 TGETVANISKSQG
-82 INLSTIWSLNK
+82 ISLSVIWSLNK
-93 HLYSSESEMMKAAP
+93 HLYSSESEMMKAGP
-107 GQQIILPLKKLPFE
+107 GQQIILPLKKLSVE
-121 YSALPLLGSAPLV
+121 YSALPVLGSAPVV

-144 KLTKMSPDVTK
+144 KMTKMSPDATK
-155 SNMTDDKALNYAA
+155 SNTTDDKALNYAA

-194 IAGNQASS
+194 MASSQASS

-235 YDSEKML
+235 YDSENML

-360 LFNAD
+360 LFNSD

-379 YTPVPLVT
+379 YTPIPLVT
-387 MGVDYRHGTGNE
+387 MGIDYRHGTGNE

-455 SLSIPHDINGTEHST
+455 SLNIPHDINGTEHST
-470 QKIQLN
+470 QKIQLI

-497 GQIQHSGSQS
+497 GEIQHGGSQS
-507 VQDYQAILPAYVQGG
+507 AQDYQAILPAYVQGG

-545 TITVLSNGQ
+545 TITVLPNGQ
-554 VVGQVGVT
+554 VVDQVGVT

-569 SAKADGTEAITYTA
+569 SAKADGIEAITYTA

-588 GVAQANVPVSFDIVS
+588 GVAQANVPVTFSIVS
-603 GDATLSARSATTNSS
+603 GTATLGANSARTDGN

-625 KSIKPGQVVVSAKTA
+625 KSATPGQVVVSAKTA
-640 EMTSALNANAVIFVD
+640 EMTSPLNASAVIFVD

-673 DGSDAITYTVKVMKN
+673 DGSDAITYTVRVMKEGAPVVD
-688 NQPEANHS
+688 QK
-696 VTFSTN
+696 VTFSKD
-702 FGDLGG
+702 FGTL
-708 NSNTQIVKTDKDG
+708 NKTEATTDQNG
-721 RATVK
+721 YATVK
-726 LTSGV
+726 LSSNTPGK
-731 AGNAIVSA
+731 AIVSA
-739 KVSEVN
+739 KVSGVG
-745 TEVKAPETKFFS
+745 TEVKATTVEFFAP
-757 VLSIDNNVNII
+757 LSIDGDKVTVI
-768 GTSANGALP
+768 GTGITGALP
-777 NIWLRYGQFK
+777 KNWLQYGQVK
-787 LTAKG
+787 LQATG
-792 GDGKYQWRSQDPSV
+792 GNGKYTWKSSNTKI
-806 ASVDALTGRVTLL
+806 ASVDNSGVITLNE
-819 KKGTTKIEVV
+819 KGSATITVV
-829 SGDKQTATYTIN
+829 SGDNQSATYTIN
-841 TPEKIITVETQN
+841 APGSIVIAVDKNTRVTYFDAEN
-853 KVIYSVAEA
+853 KCKTNSANLAQSKELLANIYS
-862 TCSTNSGRLPSSTS
+862 T
-876 ELKDVYNK
+876 
-884 WGAANSYEGY
+884 WGAANKYPYYSGSESL
-894 KGKNTITAW
+894 TAW
-903 TQQTAA
+903 I
-909 DKQSGWTSTF
+909 KQSSSEQSSGVSSTY
-919 DIVTKNEI
+919 DLVTKNPLI
-927 PNNGSNSKVN
+927 NVGVNNK
-937 VYTANA
+937 NA
-943 FAVCVR
+943 FSVCVK

>member
-1 MITHGCY
+1 
-8 SRTRHKHKLKKTFI
+8 
-22 MLSAGLGLFFYVN
+22 

-45 FKLGSDSKLLTH
+45 FKLSSDSKLLT
-57 NSYQNRLFYTLK
+57 QNAAQDRLFYTLK
-69 TGETVADLSKSQD
+69 TGETVANISKSQG
-82 INLSTIWSLNK
+82 ISLSVIWSLNK
-93 HLYSSESEMMKAAP
+93 HLYSSESEMMKAGP
-107 GQQIILPLKKLPFE
+107 GQQIILPLKKLSVE
-121 YSALPLLGSAPLV
+121 YSALPVLGSAPVV

-144 KLTKMSPDVTK
+144 KMTKMSPDATK
-155 SNMTDDKALNYAA
+155 SNTTDDKALNYAA

-194 IAGNQASS
+194 MASSQASS

-235 YDSEKML
+235 YDSENML

-360 LFNAD
+360 LFNSD

-379 YTPVPLVT
+379 YTPIPLVT
-387 MGVDYRHGTGNE
+387 MGIDYRHGTGNE

-455 SLSIPHDINGTEHST
+455 SLNIPHDINGTEHST
-470 QKIQLN
+470 QKIQLI

-497 GQIQHSGSQS
+497 GQIQHGGSQS
-507 VQDYQAILPAYVQGG
+507 AQDYQAILPAYVQGG

-545 TITVLSNGQ
+545 TITVLPNGQ
-554 VVGQVGVT
+554 VVDQVGVT

-569 SAKADGTEAITYTA
+569 SAKADGIEAITYTA

-588 GVAQANVPVSFDIVS
+588 GVAQANVPVTFSIVS
-603 GDATLSARSATTNSS
+603 GTATLGANSARTDGN

-625 KSIKPGQVVVSAKTA
+625 KSATPGQVVVSAKTA
-640 EMTSALNANAVIFVD
+640 EMTSPLNASAVIFVD

-673 DGSDAITYTVKVMKN
+673 DGSDAITYTVRVMKEGAPVVD
-688 NQPEANHS
+688 QK
-696 VTFSTN
+696 VTFSKD
-702 FGDLGG
+702 FGTL
-708 NSNTQIVKTDKDG
+708 NKTEATTDQNG
-721 RATVK
+721 YATVK
-726 LTSGV
+726 LSSNTPGK
-731 AGNAIVSA
+731 AIVSA
-739 KVSEVN
+739 KVSGVG
-745 TEVKAPETKFFS
+745 TEVKATTVEFFAP
-757 VLSIDNNVNII
+757 LSIDGDKVTVI
-768 GTSANGALP
+768 GTGITGALP
-777 NIWLRYGQFK
+777 KNWLQYGQVK
-787 LTAKG
+787 LQATG
-792 GDGKYQWRSQDPSV
+792 GNGKYTWKSSNTKI
-806 ASVDALTGRVTLL
+806 ASVDNSGVITLNE
-819 KKGTTKIEVV
+819 KGSATITVV
-829 SGDKQTATYTIN
+829 SGDNQSATYTIN
-841 TPEKIITVETQN
+841 APGSIVIAVDKNTRVTYFDAEN
-853 KVIYSVAEA
+853 KCKTNSANLAQSKELLANIYS
-862 TCSTNSGRLPSSTS
+862 T
-876 ELKDVYNK
+876 
-884 WGAANSYEGY
+884 WGAANKYPYYSGS
-894 KGKNTITAW
+894 KSLTAW
-903 TQQTAA
+903 I
-909 DKQSGWTSTF
+909 KQSSSEQSSGVSSTY
-919 DIVTKNEI
+919 DLVTKNQLI
-927 PNNGSNSKVN
+927 
-937 VYTANA
+937 
-943 FAVCVR
+943 

>member
-1 MITHGCY
+1 MITHGFY
-8 SRTRHKHKLKKTFI
+8 ARTRHKHKLKKTFI

-45 FKLGSDSKLLTH
+45 FKLSSDSKLLT
-57 NSYQNRLFYTLK
+57 QNAAQDRLFYTLK
-69 TGETVADLSKSQD
+69 TGETVANISKSQG
-82 INLSTIWSLNK
+82 ISLSVIWSLNK
-93 HLYSSESEMMKAAP
+93 HLYSSESEMMKAGP
-107 GQQIILPLKKLPFE
+107 GQQIILPLKKLSVE
-121 YSALPLLGSAPLV
+121 YSALPVLGSAPVV

-144 KLTKMSPDVTK
+144 KMTKMSPDATK
-155 SNMTDDKALNYAA
+155 SNTTDDKALNYAA

-194 IAGNQASS
+194 MASSQASS

-235 YDSEKML
+235 YDSENML

-360 LFNAD
+360 LFNSD

-379 YTPVPLVT
+379 YTPIPLVT
-387 MGVDYRHGTGNE
+387 MGIDYRHGTGNE

-455 SLSIPHDINGTEHST
+455 SLNIPHDINGTEHST
-470 QKIQLN
+470 QKIQLI

-507 VQDYQAILPAYVQGG
+507 AQDYQAILPAYVQGG

-545 TITVLSNGQ
+545 TITVLPNGQ
-554 VVGQVGVT
+554 VVDQVGVT

-569 SAKADGTEAITYTA
+569 SAKADGIEAITYTA

-588 GVAQANVPVSFDIVS
+588 GVAQANVPVTFSIVS
-603 GDATLSARSATTNSS
+603 GTATLGANSAKTDGN

-625 KSIKPGQVVVSAKTA
+625 KSVTPGQVVVSAKTA
-640 EMTSALNANAVIFVD
+640 EMTSPLNASAVIFVD
-655 QTKASITEIK
+655 QTQASITEIK

-673 DGSDAITYTVKVMKN
+673 NGSDAITYTVRVMKEGTPVVD
-688 NQPEANHS
+688 QK
-696 VTFSTN
+696 VTFSKD
-702 FGDLGG
+702 FGTL
-708 NSNTQIVKTDKDG
+708 NKTEATTDQNG
-721 RATVK
+721 YATVK
-726 LTSGV
+726 LSSNTPGK
-731 AGNAIVSA
+731 AIVSA
-739 KVSEVN
+739 KVSGVG
-745 TEVKAPETKFFS
+745 TEVKATIVEFFAP
-757 VLSIDNNVNII
+757 LSIDGDKVTVI
-768 GTSANGALP
+768 GTGVTGALP
-777 NIWLRYGQFK
+777 KNWLQYGQVK
-787 LTAKG
+787 LQATG
-792 GDGKYQWRSQDPSV
+792 GNGKYTWKSSNTKI
-806 ASVDALTGRVTLL
+806 ASVDNSGVITLNE
-819 KKGTTKIEVV
+819 KGSATITVV
-829 SGDKQTATYTIN
+829 SGDNQSATYTIN
-841 TPEKIITVETQN
+841 APGSIVIAVDKNTRVTYFEAEN
-853 KVIYSVAEA
+853 KCKTNSANLAQSKELLANIYS
-862 TCSTNSGRLPSSTS
+862 T
-876 ELKDVYNK
+876 
-884 WGAANSYEGY
+884 WGAANKYPYYSGS
-894 KGKNTITAW
+894 KSLTAW
-903 TQQTAA
+903 I
-909 DKQSGWTSTF
+909 KQSSSEQSSGVSSTY
-919 DIVTKNEI
+919 DLVTKNQLI
-927 PNNGSNSKVN
+927 NVGVNNK
-937 VYTANA
+937 NA
-943 FAVCVR
+943 FSVCVK

>member
-1 MITHGCY
+1 MITHGFY
-8 SRTRHKHKLKKTFI
+8 ARTRHKHKLKKTFI

-45 FKLGSDSKLLTH
+45 FKLSSDSKLLT
-57 NSYQNRLFYTLK
+57 QNAAQDRLFYTLK
-69 TGETVADLSKSQD
+69 TGETVANISKSQG
-82 INLSTIWSLNK
+82 ISLSVIWSLNK
-93 HLYSSESEMMKAAP
+93 HLYSSESEMMKAGP
-107 GQQIILPLKKLPFE
+107 GQQIILPLKKLSVE
-121 YSALPLLGSAPLV
+121 YSALPVLGSAPVV

-144 KLTKMSPDVTK
+144 KMTKMSPDATK
-155 SNMTDDKALNYAA
+155 SNTTDDKALNYAA

-194 IAGNQASS
+194 MASSQASS

-235 YDSEKML
+235 YDSENML

-360 LFNAD
+360 LFNSD

-379 YTPVPLVT
+379 YTPIPLVT
-387 MGVDYRHGTGNE
+387 MGIDYRHGTGNE

-455 SLSIPHDINGTEHST
+455 SLNIPHDINGTEHST
-470 QKIQLN
+470 QKIQLI

-497 GQIQHSGSQS
+497 GQIQHGGSQS
-507 VQDYQAILPAYVQGG
+507 AQDYQAILPAYVQGG

-545 TITVLSNGQ
+545 TITVLPNGQ
-554 VVGQVGVT
+554 VVDQVGVT

-569 SAKADGTEAITYTA
+569 SAKADGIEAITYTA

-588 GVAQANVPVSFDIVS
+588 GVAQANVPVTFSIVS
-603 GDATLSARSATTNSS
+603 GTATLGANSARTDGN

-625 KSIKPGQVVVSAKTA
+625 KSATPGQVVVSAKTA
-640 EMTSALNANAVIFVD
+640 EMTSPLNASAVIFVD

-673 DGSDAITYTVKVMKN
+673 DGSDAITYTVRVMKEGAPVVD
-688 NQPEANHS
+688 QK
-696 VTFSTN
+696 VTFSKD
-702 FGDLGG
+702 FGTL
-708 NSNTQIVKTDKDG
+708 NKTEATTDQNG
-721 RATVK
+721 YATVK
-726 LTSGV
+726 LSSNTPGK
-731 AGNAIVSA
+731 AIVSA
-739 KVSEVN
+739 KVSGVG
-745 TEVKAPETKFFS
+745 TEVKATTVEFFAP
-757 VLSIDNNVNII
+757 LSIDGDKVTVI
-768 GTSANGALP
+768 GTGITGALP
-777 NIWLRYGQFK
+777 KNWLQYGQVK
-787 LTAKG
+787 LQATG
-792 GDGKYQWRSQDPSV
+792 GNGKYTWKSSNTKI
-806 ASVDALTGRVTLL
+806 ASVDNSGVITLNE
-819 KKGTTKIEVV
+819 KGSATITVV
-829 SGDKQTATYTIN
+829 SGDNQSATYTIN
-841 TPEKIITVETQN
+841 APGSIVIAVDKNTRVTYFDAEKKCKTNSANLAQSKELLAN
-853 KVIYSVAEA
+853 IYS
-862 TCSTNSGRLPSSTS
+862 T
-876 ELKDVYNK
+876 
-884 WGAANSYEGY
+884 WGAANKYPYYSGS
-894 KGKNTITAW
+894 KSLTAW
-903 TQQTAA
+903 I
-909 DKQSGWTSTF
+909 KQSSSEQSSGVSSTY
-919 DIVTKNEI
+919 DLVLKN
-927 PNNGSNSKVN
+927 PMSNVKVN
-937 VYTANA
+937 DNNA
-943 FAVCVR
+943 FPVCVK

>member
-1 MITHGCY
+1 MITHGFY
-8 SRTRHKHKLKKTFI
+8 ARTRHKHKLKKTFI

-45 FKLGSDSKLLTH
+45 FKLSSDSKLLT
-57 NSYQNRLFYTLK
+57 QNAAQDRLFYTLK
-69 TGETVADLSKSQD
+69 TGETVANISKSQG
-82 INLSTIWSLNK
+82 ISLSVIWSLNK
-93 HLYSSESEMMKAAP
+93 HLYSSESEMMKAGP
-107 GQQIILPLKKLPFE
+107 GQQIILPLKKLSVE
-121 YSALPLLGSAPLV
+121 YSALPVLGSAPVV

-144 KLTKMSPDVTK
+144 KMTKMSPDATK
-155 SNMTDDKALNYAA
+155 SNTTDDKALNYAA

-194 IAGNQASS
+194 MASSQASS

-235 YDSEKML
+235 YDSENML

-360 LFNAD
+360 LFNSD

-379 YTPVPLVT
+379 YTPIPLVT
-387 MGVDYRHGTGNE
+387 MGIDYRHGTGNE

-455 SLSIPHDINGTEHST
+455 SLNIPHDINGTEHST
-470 QKIQLN
+470 QKIQLI

-497 GQIQHSGSQS
+497 GQIQHGGSQS
-507 VQDYQAILPAYVQGG
+507 AQDYQAILPAYVQGG

-545 TITVLSNGQ
+545 TITVLPNGQ
-554 VVGQVGVT
+554 VVDQVGVT

-569 SAKADGTEAITYTA
+569 SAKADGIEAITYTA

-588 GVAQANVPVSFDIVS
+588 GVAQANVPVTFSIVS
-603 GDATLSARSATTNSS
+603 GTATLGANSARTDGN

-625 KSIKPGQVVVSAKTA
+625 KSATPGQVVVSAKTA
-640 EMTSALNANAVIFVD
+640 EMTSPLNASAVIFVD

-673 DGSDAITYTVKVMKN
+673 DGSDAITYTVRVMKEGAPVVD
-688 NQPEANHS
+688 QK
-696 VTFSTN
+696 VTFSKD
-702 FGDLGG
+702 FGTL
-708 NSNTQIVKTDKDG
+708 NKTEATTDQNG
-721 RATVK
+721 YATVK
-726 LTSGV
+726 LSSNTPGK
-731 AGNAIVSA
+731 AIVSA
-739 KVSEVN
+739 KVSGVG
-745 TEVKAPETKFFS
+745 TEVKATTVEFFAP
-757 VLSIDNNVNII
+757 LSIDGDKVTVI
-768 GTSANGALP
+768 GTGITGALP
-777 NIWLRYGQFK
+777 KNWLQYGQVK
-787 LTAKG
+787 LQATG
-792 GDGKYQWRSQDPSV
+792 GNGKYTWKSSNTKI
-806 ASVDALTGRVTLL
+806 ASVDNSGVITLNE
-819 KKGTTKIEVV
+819 KGSATITVV
-829 SGDKQTATYTIN
+829 SGDNQSATYTIN
-841 TPEKIITVETQN
+841 APGSIVIAVDKNTRVTYFDAEN
-853 KVIYSVAEA
+853 KCKTNSANLAQSKELLANIYS
-862 TCSTNSGRLPSSTS
+862 T
-876 ELKDVYNK
+876 
-884 WGAANSYEGY
+884 WGAANKYPYYSGS
-894 KGKNTITAW
+894 KSLTAW
-903 TQQTAA
+903 I
-909 DKQSGWTSTF
+909 KQSSSEQSSGVSSTY
-919 DIVTKNEI
+919 DLVTKNQLI
-927 PNNGSNSKVN
+927 NVGVNNE
-937 VYTANA
+937 NA
-943 FAVCVR
+943 FSVCVK

>member
-1 MITHGCY
+1 THGFY
-8 SRTRHKHKLKKTFI
+8 ARTRHKHKLKKTFI

-45 FKLGSDSKLLTH
+45 FKLSSDSKLLT
-57 NSYQNRLFYTLK
+57 QNAAQDRLFYTLK
-69 TGETVADLSKSQD
+69 TGETVANISKSQG
-82 INLSTIWSLNK
+82 ISLSVIWSLNK
-93 HLYSSESEMMKAAP
+93 HLYSSESEMMKAGP
-107 GQQIILPLKKLPFE
+107 GQQIILPLKKLSVE
-121 YSALPLLGSAPLV
+121 YSALPVLGSAPVV

-144 KLTKMSPDVTK
+144 KMTKMSPDATK
-155 SNMTDDKALNYAA
+155 SNTTDDKALNYAA

-194 IAGNQASS
+194 MASSQASS

-235 YDSEKML
+235 YDSENML

-360 LFNAD
+360 LFNSD

-379 YTPVPLVT
+379 YTPIPLVT
-387 MGVDYRHGTGNE
+387 MGIDYRHGTGNE

-455 SLSIPHDINGTEHST
+455 SLNIPHDINGTEHST
-470 QKIQLN
+470 QKIQLI

-497 GQIQHSGSQS
+497 GQIQHGGSQS
-507 VQDYQAILPAYVQGG
+507 AQDYQAILPAYVQGG

-545 TITVLSNGQ
+545 TITVLPNGQ
-554 VVGQVGVT
+554 VVDQVGVT

-569 SAKADGTEAITYTA
+569 SAKADGIEAITYTA

-588 GVAQANVPVSFDIVS
+588 GVAQANVPVTFSIVS
-603 GDATLSARSATTNSS
+603 GTATLGANSARTDGN

-625 KSIKPGQVVVSAKTA
+625 KSATPGQVVVSAKTA
-640 EMTSALNANAVIFVD
+640 EMTSPLNASAVIFVD

-673 DGSDAITYTVKVMKN
+673 DGSDAITYTVRVMKEGAPVVD
-688 NQPEANHS
+688 QK
-696 VTFSTN
+696 VTFSKD
-702 FGDLGG
+702 FGTL
-708 NSNTQIVKTDKDG
+708 NKTEATTDQNG
-721 RATVK
+721 YATVK
-726 LTSGV
+726 LSSNTPGK
-731 AGNAIVSA
+731 AIVSA
-739 KVSEVN
+739 KVSGVG
-745 TEVKAPETKFFS
+745 TEVKATTVEFFAP
-757 VLSIDNNVNII
+757 LSIDGDKVTVI
-768 GTSANGALP
+768 GTGITGALP
-777 NIWLRYGQFK
+777 KNWLQYGQVK
-787 LTAKG
+787 LQATG
-792 GDGKYQWRSQDPSV
+792 GNGKYTWKSSNTKI
-806 ASVDALTGRVTLL
+806 ASVDNSGVITLNE
-819 KKGTTKIEVV
+819 KGSATITVV
-829 SGDKQTATYTIN
+829 SGDNQSATYTIN
-841 TPEKIITVETQN
+841 APGSIVIAVDKNTRVTYFDAEN
-853 KVIYSVAEA
+853 KCKTNSANLAQSKELLANIYS
-862 TCSTNSGRLPSSTS
+862 T
-876 ELKDVYNK
+876 
-884 WGAANSYEGY
+884 WGAANKYPYYSGS
-894 KGKNTITAW
+894 KSLTAW
-903 TQQTAA
+903 I
-909 DKQSGWTSTF
+909 KQSSSEQSSGVSSTY
-919 DIVTKNEI
+919 DLVTKNQL
-927 PNNGSNSKVN
+927 
-937 VYTANA
+937 
-943 FAVCVR
+943 

>member
-1 MITHGCY
+1 MITHGFY
-8 SRTRHKHKLKKTFI
+8 ARTRHKHKLKKTFI

-45 FKLGSDSKLLTH
+45 FKLSSDSKLLT
-57 NSYQNRLFYTLK
+57 QNAAQDRLFYTLK
-69 TGETVADLSKSQD
+69 TGETVANISKSQG
-82 INLSTIWSLNK
+82 ISLSVIWSLNK
-93 HLYSSESEMMKAAP
+93 HLYSSESEMMKAGP
-107 GQQIILPLKKLPFE
+107 GQQIILPLKKLSVE
-121 YSALPLLGSAPLV
+121 YSALPVLGSAPVV

-144 KLTKMSPDVTK
+144 KMTKMSPDATK
-155 SNMTDDKALNYAA
+155 SNTTDDKALNYAA

-194 IAGNQASS
+194 MASSQASS

-235 YDSEKML
+235 YDSENML

-360 LFNAD
+360 LFNSD

-379 YTPVPLVT
+379 YTPIPLVT
-387 MGVDYRHGTGNE
+387 MGIDYRHGTGNE

-455 SLSIPHDINGTEHST
+455 SLNIPHDINGTEHST
-470 QKIQLN
+470 QKIQLI

-497 GQIQHSGSQS
+497 GQIQHGGSQS
-507 VQDYQAILPAYVQGG
+507 AQDYQAILPAYVQGG

-545 TITVLSNGQ
+545 TITVLPNGQ
-554 VVGQVGVT
+554 VVDQVGVT

-569 SAKADGTEAITYTA
+569 SAKADGIEAITYTA

-588 GVAQANVPVSFDIVS
+588 GVAQANVPVTFSIVS
-603 GDATLSARSATTNSS
+603 GTATLGANSARTDGN

-625 KSIKPGQVVVSAKTA
+625 KSATPGQVVVSAKTA
-640 EMTSALNANAVIFVD
+640 EMTSPLNASAVIFVD

-673 DGSDAITYTVKVMKN
+673 DGSDAITYTVRVMQEGAPVVDQK
-688 NQPEANHS
+688 
-696 VTFSTN
+696 VTFSKD
-702 FGDLGG
+702 FGTL
-708 NSNTQIVKTDKDG
+708 NKTEATTDQNG
-721 RATVK
+721 YATVK
-726 LTSGV
+726 LSSNTPGK
-731 AGNAIVSA
+731 AIVSA
-739 KVSEVN
+739 KVSGVG
-745 TEVKAPETKFFS
+745 TEVKATTVEFFAP
-757 VLSIDNNVNII
+757 LSIDGDKVTVI
-768 GTSANGALP
+768 GTGITGALP
-777 NIWLRYGQFK
+777 KNWLQYGQVK
-787 LTAKG
+787 LQATG
-792 GDGKYQWRSQDPSV
+792 GNGKYTWKSSNTKI
-806 ASVDALTGRVTLL
+806 ASVDNSGVITLNE
-819 KKGTTKIEVV
+819 KGSATITVV
-829 SGDKQTATYTIN
+829 SGDNQSATYTIN
-841 TPEKIITVETQN
+841 APGSIVIAVDKNTRVTYFDAEN
-853 KVIYSVAEA
+853 KCKTNSANLAQSKELLANIYS
-862 TCSTNSGRLPSSTS
+862 T
-876 ELKDVYNK
+876 
-884 WGAANSYEGY
+884 WGAANKYPYYSGS
-894 KGKNTITAW
+894 KSLTAW
-903 TQQTAA
+903 I
-909 DKQSGWTSTF
+909 KQSSSEQSSGVSSTY
-919 DIVTKNEI
+919 DLVTKNQLI
-927 PNNGSNSKVN
+927 NVGVNNK
-937 VYTANA
+937 NA
-943 FAVCVR
+943 FSVCVK

>member
-8 SRTRHKHKLKKTFI
+8 TRTRHKHKLKKTLI

-35 QNSFANGENY
+35 QNSFANDENY
-45 FKLGSDSKLLTH
+45 FKLDSDSKLLTH

-82 INLSTIWSLNK
+82 INLSTIWLLNK

-144 KLTKMSPDVTK
+144 KLTKMSPNVTK

-220 GNNFDGSSLDFLLPF
+220 GNNFDGSSLDFLFPF

-343 ALGAKLMYEQ
+343 ALGAKLIYEQ

-360 LFNAD
+360 LFNSD

-379 YTPVPLVT
+379 YTPIPLVT
-387 MGVDYRHGTGNE
+387 MGIDYRHGTGNE

-455 SLSIPHDINGTEHST
+455 SLNIPHDINGTEHST
-470 QKIQLN
+470 QKIQLI

-507 VQDYQAILPAYVQGG
+507 AQDYQAILPAYVQGG
-522 SNIYKV
+522 SNVYKV

-588 GVAQANVPVSFDIVS
+588 GVAQVNVPVSFDIVS
-603 GDATLSARSATTNSS
+603 GDATLSAKSANTNSS

-625 KSIKPGQVVVSAKTA
+625 TSNKPGQVVVSAKTA

-673 DGSDAITYTVKVMKN
+673 NGSDAVTYTVKVMKEEQPVQ
-688 NQPEANHS
+688 NQS

-702 FGDLGG
+702 LGLLNG
-708 NSNTQIVKTDKDG
+708 KPQTQTTTTGSDG
-721 RATVK
+721 RATIT
-726 LTSGV
+726 LTSNS
-731 AGNAIVSA
+731 AGKATVSA
-739 KVSEVN
+739 TVSGGDD
-745 TEVKAPETKFFS
+745 VKAPEVTFFDE
-757 VLSIDNNVNII
+757 LKIDNKVDII
-768 GTSANGALP
+768 GNNVTGDLP
-777 NIWLRYGQFK
+777 NIWLQYGQFK
-787 LTAKG
+787 LKVSG
-792 GDGKYQWRSQDPSV
+792 GNGTYSWHSENTNIATVDESGK
-806 ASVDALTGRVTLL
+806 VTLNG
-819 KKGTTKIEVV
+819 KGTAVINVT
-829 SGDKQTATYTIN
+829 SGDKQTVSYTIKMPTYMIRVDKKAN
-841 TPEKIITVETQN
+841 YTDAMTICN
-853 KVIYSVAEA
+853 
-862 TCSTNSGRLPSSTS
+862 NSLPSSQKVLS
-876 ELKDVYNK
+876 DIFNSWGPANK
-884 WGAANSYEGY
+884 YGNYGSMSS
-894 KGKNTITAW
+894 ITAW
-903 TQQTAA
+903 IKQTKS
-909 DKQSGWTSTF
+909 DKISEVSTTY
-919 DIVTKNEI
+919 DLIRQNPHNSVTLNA
-927 PNNGSNSKVN
+927 PN
-937 VYTANA
+937 VY
-943 FAVCVR
+943 AVCVE

>member
-1 MITHGCY
+1 MITRVFY
-8 SRTRHKHKLKKTFI
+8 ARTRHKHKLKKTFI

-45 FKLGSDSKLLTH
+45 FKLSSDSKLLT
-57 NSYQNRLFYTLK
+57 QNAAQDRLFYTLK
-69 TGETVADLSKSQD
+69 TGETVANISKSQG
-82 INLSTIWSLNK
+82 ISLSVIWSLNK
-93 HLYSSESEMMKAAP
+93 HLYSSESEMMKAGP
-107 GQQIILPLKKLPFE
+107 GQQIILPLKKLSVE
-121 YSALPLLGSAPLV
+121 YSALPVLGSAPVV

-144 KLTKMSPDVTK
+144 KMTKMSPDATK
-155 SNMTDDKALNYAA
+155 SNTTDDKALNYAA

-194 IAGNQASS
+194 MASSQASS

-235 YDSEKML
+235 YDSENML

-360 LFNAD
+360 LFNSD

-379 YTPVPLVT
+379 YTPIPLVT
-387 MGVDYRHGTGNE
+387 MGIDYRHGTGNE

-455 SLSIPHDINGTEHST
+455 SLNIPHDINGTEHST
-470 QKIQLN
+470 QKIQLI

-497 GQIQHSGSQS
+497 GQIQHGGSQS
-507 VQDYQAILPAYVQGG
+507 AQDYQAILPAYVQGG

-545 TITVLSNGQ
+545 TITVLPNGQ
-554 VVGQVGVT
+554 VVDQVGVT

-569 SAKADGTEAITYTA
+569 SAKADGIEAITYTA

-588 GVAQANVPVSFDIVS
+588 GVAQANVPVTFSIVS
-603 GDATLSARSATTNSS
+603 GTATLGANSARTDGN

-625 KSIKPGQVVVSAKTA
+625 KSATPGQVVVSAKTA
-640 EMTSALNANAVIFVD
+640 EMTSPLNASAVIFVD

-673 DGSDAITYTVKVMKN
+673 DGSDAITYTVRVMKEGAPVVD
-688 NQPEANHS
+688 QK
-696 VTFSTN
+696 VTFSKD
-702 FGDLGG
+702 FGTL
-708 NSNTQIVKTDKDG
+708 NKTEATTDQNG
-721 RATVK
+721 YATVK
-726 LTSGV
+726 LSSNTPGK
-731 AGNAIVSA
+731 AIVSA
-739 KVSEVN
+739 KVSGVG
-745 TEVKAPETKFFS
+745 TEVKATTVEFFAP
-757 VLSIDNNVNII
+757 LSIDGDKVTVI
-768 GTSANGALP
+768 GTGDITGALP
-777 NIWLRYGQFK
+777 KNWLQYGQVK
-787 LTAKG
+787 LQATG
-792 GDGKYQWRSQDPSV
+792 GNGKYTWKSSNTKI
-806 ASVDALTGRVTLL
+806 ASVDNSGVITLNE
-819 KKGTTKIEVV
+819 KGSATITVV
-829 SGDKQTATYTIN
+829 SGDNQSATYTIN
-841 TPEKIITVETQN
+841 APGSIVIAVDKNTRVTYFDAEN
-853 KVIYSVAEA
+853 KCKTNSANLAQSKELLANIYS
-862 TCSTNSGRLPSSTS
+862 T
-876 ELKDVYNK
+876 
-884 WGAANSYEGY
+884 WGAANKYPYYSGS
-894 KGKNTITAW
+894 KSLTAW
-903 TQQTAA
+903 I
-909 DKQSGWTSTF
+909 KQSSSEQSSGVSSTY
-919 DIVTKNEI
+919 DLVSNN
-927 PNNGSNSKVN
+927 PNSNVKVN
-937 VYTANA
+937 DKNA
-943 FAVCVR
+943 FPVCVK

>member
-1 MITHGCY
+1 MITHGFY
-8 SRTRHKHKLKKTFI
+8 ARTRHKHKLKKTFI

-45 FKLGSDSKLLTH
+45 FKLSSDSKLLT
-57 NSYQNRLFYTLK
+57 QNAAQDRLFYTLK
-69 TGETVADLSKSQD
+69 TGETVANISKSQG
-82 INLSTIWSLNK
+82 ISLSVIWSLNK
-93 HLYSSESEMMKAAP
+93 HLYSSESEMMKAGP
-107 GQQIILPLKKLPFE
+107 GQQIILPLKKLSVE
-121 YSALPLLGSAPLV
+121 YSALPVLGSAPVV

-144 KLTKMSPDVTK
+144 KMTKMSPDATK
-155 SNMTDDKALNYAA
+155 SNTTDDKALNYAA

-194 IAGNQASS
+194 MASSQASS

-235 YDSEKML
+235 YDSENML

-360 LFNAD
+360 LFNSD

-379 YTPVPLVT
+379 YTPIPLVT
-387 MGVDYRHGTGNE
+387 MGIDYRHGTGNE

-455 SLSIPHDINGTEHST
+455 SLNIPHDINGTEHST
-470 QKIQLN
+470 QKIQLI

-497 GQIQHSGSQS
+497 GQIQHGGSQS
-507 VQDYQAILPAYVQGG
+507 AQDYQAILPAYVQGG

-545 TITVLSNGQ
+545 TITVLPNGQ
-554 VVGQVGVT
+554 VVDQVGVT

-569 SAKADGTEAITYTA
+569 SAKADGIEAITYTA

-588 GVAQANVPVSFDIVS
+588 GVAQANVPVTFSIVS
-603 GDATLSARSATTNSS
+603 GTATLGANSARTDGN

-625 KSIKPGQVVVSAKTA
+625 KSATPGQVVVSAKTA
-640 EMTSALNANAVIFVD
+640 EMTSPLNASAVIFVD

-673 DGSDAITYTVKVMKN
+673 DGSDAITYTVRVMKEGAPVVD
-688 NQPEANHS
+688 QK
-696 VTFSTN
+696 VTFSKD
-702 FGDLGG
+702 FGTL
-708 NSNTQIVKTDKDG
+708 NKTEATTDQNG
-721 RATVK
+721 YATVK
-726 LTSGV
+726 LSSNTPGK
-731 AGNAIVSA
+731 AIVSA
-739 KVSEVN
+739 KVSGVG
-745 TEVKAPETKFFS
+745 TEVKATTVEFFAP
-757 VLSIDNNVNII
+757 LSIDGDKVTVI
-768 GTSANGALP
+768 GTGITGALP
-777 NIWLRYGQFK
+777 KNWLQYGQVK
-787 LTAKG
+787 LQATG
-792 GDGKYQWRSQDPSV
+792 GNGKYTWKSSNTKI
-806 ASVDALTGRVTLL
+806 ASVDNSGVITLNE
-819 KKGTTKIEVV
+819 KGSATITVV
-829 SGDKQTATYTIN
+829 SGDNQSATYTIN
-841 TPEKIITVETQN
+841 APGSIVIDVDKNTRVTYFEAEN
-853 KVIYSVAEA
+853 KCKTNSANLAQSKELLANIYS
-862 TCSTNSGRLPSSTS
+862 T
-876 ELKDVYNK
+876 
-884 WGAANSYEGY
+884 WGAANKYPYYSGS
-894 KGKNTITAW
+894 KSLTAW
-903 TQQTAA
+903 I
-909 DKQSGWTSTF
+909 KQSSSEQSSGVSSTY
-919 DIVTKNEI
+919 DLVT
-927 PNNGSNSKVN
+927 NNQVSNVGVN
-937 VYTANA
+937 NKNA
-943 FAVCVR
+943 FSVCVK

>member
-1 MITHGCY
+1 MITHGFY
-8 SRTRHKHKLKKTFI
+8 ARTRHKHKLKKTFI

-45 FKLGSDSKLLTH
+45 FKLSSDSKLLT
-57 NSYQNRLFYTLK
+57 QNAAQDRLFYTLK
-69 TGETVADLSKSQD
+69 TGETVANISKSQG
-82 INLSTIWSLNK
+82 ISLSVIWSLNK
-93 HLYSSESEMMKAAP
+93 HLYSSESEMMKAGP
-107 GQQIILPLKKLPFE
+107 GQQIILPLKKLSVE
-121 YSALPLLGSAPLV
+121 YSALPVLGSAPVV

-144 KLTKMSPDVTK
+144 KMTKMSPDATK
-155 SNMTDDKALNYAA
+155 SNTTDDKALNYAA

-194 IAGNQASS
+194 MASSQASS

-235 YDSEKML
+235 YDSENML

-360 LFNAD
+360 LFNSD

-379 YTPVPLVT
+379 YTPIPLVT
-387 MGVDYRHGTGNE
+387 MGIDYRHGTGNE

-455 SLSIPHDINGTEHST
+455 SLNIPHDINGTEHST
-470 QKIQLN
+470 QKIQLI

-497 GQIQHSGSQS
+497 GQIQHGGSQS
-507 VQDYQAILPAYVQGG
+507 AQDYQAILPAYVQGG

-545 TITVLSNGQ
+545 TITVLPNGQ
-554 VVGQVGVT
+554 VVDQVGVT

-569 SAKADGTEAITYTA
+569 SAKADGIEAITYTA

-588 GVAQANVPVSFDIVS
+588 GVAQANVPVTFSIVS
-603 GDATLSARSATTNSS
+603 GTATLGANSARTDGN

-625 KSIKPGQVVVSAKTA
+625 KSATPGQVVVSAKTA
-640 EMTSALNANAVIFVD
+640 EMTSPLNASAVIFVD

-673 DGSDAITYTVKVMKN
+673 DGSDAITYTVRVMKEGAPVVD
-688 NQPEANHS
+688 QK
-696 VTFSTN
+696 VTFSKD
-702 FGDLGG
+702 FGTL
-708 NSNTQIVKTDKDG
+708 NKTEATTDQNG
-721 RATVK
+721 YATVK
-726 LTSGV
+726 LSSNTPGK
-731 AGNAIVSA
+731 AIVSA
-739 KVSEVN
+739 KVSGVG
-745 TEVKAPETKFFS
+745 TEVKATTVEFFAP
-757 VLSIDNNVNII
+757 LSIDGDEVTVI
-768 GTSANGALP
+768 GTGITGALP
-777 NIWLRYGQFK
+777 KNWLQYGQVK
-787 LTAKG
+787 LQATG
-792 GDGKYQWRSQDPSV
+792 GNGKYTWKSSNTKI
-806 ASVDALTGRVTLL
+806 ASVDNSGVITLNE
-819 KKGTTKIEVV
+819 KGSATITVV
-829 SGDKQTATYTIN
+829 SGDNQSATYTIN
-841 TPEKIITVETQN
+841 APGSIVIAVDKNTRVTYFDAEN
-853 KVIYSVAEA
+853 KCKTNSANLAQSKELLANIYS
-862 TCSTNSGRLPSSTS
+862 T
-876 ELKDVYNK
+876 
-884 WGAANSYEGY
+884 WGAANKYPYYSGS
-894 KGKNTITAW
+894 KSLTAW
-903 TQQTAA
+903 I
-909 DKQSGWTSTF
+909 KQSSSEQSSGVSSTY
-919 DIVTKNEI
+919 DLVWNN
-927 PNNGSNSKVN
+927 PNSNVKVN
-937 VYTANA
+937 DKNA
-943 FAVCVR
+943 FPVCVK

>member
-1 MITHGCY
+1 
-8 SRTRHKHKLKKTFI
+8 KHKLKKTFI

-45 FKLGSDSKLLTH
+45 FKLSSDSKLLT
-57 NSYQNRLFYTLK
+57 QNAAQDRLFYTLK
-69 TGETVADLSKSQD
+69 TGETVANISKSQG
-82 INLSTIWSLNK
+82 ISLSVIWSLNK
-93 HLYSSESEMMKAAP
+93 HLYSSESEMMKAGP
-107 GQQIILPLKKLPFE
+107 GQQIILPLKKLSVE
-121 YSALPLLGSAPLV
+121 YSALPVLGSAPVV

-144 KLTKMSPDVTK
+144 KMTKMSPDATK
-155 SNMTDDKALNYAA
+155 SNTTDDKALNYAA

-194 IAGNQASS
+194 MASSQASS

-235 YDSEKML
+235 YDSENML

-360 LFNAD
+360 LFNSD

-379 YTPVPLVT
+379 YTPIPLVT
-387 MGVDYRHGTGNE
+387 MGIDYRHGTGNE

-455 SLSIPHDINGTEHST
+455 SLNIPHDINGTEHST
-470 QKIQLN
+470 QKIQLI

-497 GQIQHSGSQS
+497 GQIQHGGSQS
-507 VQDYQAILPAYVQGG
+507 AQDYQAILPAYVQGG

-545 TITVLSNGQ
+545 TITVLPNGQ
-554 VVGQVGVT
+554 VVDQVGVT

-569 SAKADGTEAITYTA
+569 SAKADGIEAITYTA

-588 GVAQANVPVSFDIVS
+588 GVAQANVPVTFSIVS
-603 GDATLSARSATTNSS
+603 GTATLGANSARTDGN

-625 KSIKPGQVVVSAKTA
+625 KSATPGQVVVSAKTA
-640 EMTSALNANAVIFVD
+640 EMTSPLNASAVIFVD

-673 DGSDAITYTVKVMKN
+673 DGSDAITYTVRVMKEGAPVVD
-688 NQPEANHS
+688 QK
-696 VTFSTN
+696 VTFSKD
-702 FGDLGG
+702 FGTL
-708 NSNTQIVKTDKDG
+708 NKTEATTDQNG
-721 RATVK
+721 YATVK
-726 LTSGV
+726 LSSNTPGK
-731 AGNAIVSA
+731 AIVSA
-739 KVSEVN
+739 KVSGVG
-745 TEVKAPETKFFS
+745 TEVKATTVEFFAP
-757 VLSIDNNVNII
+757 LSIDGDKVTVI
-768 GTSANGALP
+768 GTGITGALP
-777 NIWLRYGQFK
+777 KNWLQYGQVK
-787 LTAKG
+787 LQATG
-792 GDGKYQWRSQDPSV
+792 GNGKYTWKSSNTKI
-806 ASVDALTGRVTLL
+806 ASVDNSGVITLNE
-819 KKGTTKIEVV
+819 KGSATITVV
-829 SGDKQTATYTIN
+829 SGDNQSATYTIN
-841 TPEKIITVETQN
+841 APGSIVIAVDKNTRVTYFDAEN
-853 KVIYSVAEA
+853 KCKTNSANLAQSKELLANIYS
-862 TCSTNSGRLPSSTS
+862 T
-876 ELKDVYNK
+876 
-884 WGAANSYEGY
+884 WGAANKYPYYSGS
-894 KGKNTITAW
+894 KSLTAW
-903 TQQTAA
+903 I
-909 DKQSGWTSTF
+909 KQSSSEQSSGVSSTY
-919 DIVTKNEI
+919 DLVTK
-927 PNNGSNSKVN
+927 
-937 VYTANA
+937 
-943 FAVCVR
+943 